1 MVIKRSDFTAFLKKR
16 ENWLIPGFCCLL
28 LFLGIG
34 MAWDYYFDLNDD
46 VLIRDILSGVYTGEP
61 EALTAQLLWP
71 LSALLAGLY
80 RVLPGVPVFG
90 AFLWLCQA
98 GSLFL
103 ILKRSL
109 DAVSGWAAPGGVEM
123 IPGGDRKP
131 EPVGKPR
138 FPARAAGTFS
148 MCETLKKLC
157 LNLLETLL
165 IAACLLYHLV
175 FVQYTVTA
183 GLLAAAAIFTFLTV
197 KEREGERA
205 AAFWLRCLPAAL
217 LFWIA
222 FCLRS
227 EMGLLLLP
235 LAGVAG
241 IWKWAARRP
250 VFTGRNAASFV
261 GLFALI
267 LAGLLGCFGADRLAC
282 SDPEWQEFEDLFDA
296 RTQVYDFYDASL
308 RSFEKNREFY
318 EKLGLTETQCELLVN
333 YNYGADDAIDAQV
346 MEQIA
351 AYGEETRGTFAHSLS
366 EGVWLYVQRL
376 MNNRSIVP
384 DDQLPWLFLE
394 GGSAALLLAAALVRW
409 GAARKQKRQEREI
422 GNERER
428 KERKAFPKGSGIL
441 WKLLLLGAV
450 RSGLWMYLILR
461 ERVPERISHPLYFC
475 ELVML
480 AWLLL
485 DAVCGMREAS
495 ARQDASEEQK
505 VPEKQ
510 KAPEEQPVSRK
521 QPVSLQTSVSW
532 PEGLSARI
540 IRIAAMVLSLAA
552 VAVWLPREVERTG
565 AEYAR
570 REQVNA
576 VNLAALSRYRQENLY
591 LADVMSTVD
600 FSEKLFTE
608 KIRPGNYDLLGGWMC
623 KSPHSVKKLA
633 AFGYESMGQAVLS
646 GENIRFVGEADTDWS
661 WLPGLLAEH
670 GTDGQLVL
678 EEEITAEGRSLY
690 IWRLERS

>member
-1 MVIKRSDFTAFLKKR
+1 MDIKGSAFTAFLKKR
-16 ENWLIPGFCCLL
+16 ENWLIPAFCCLL

-34 MAWDYYFDLNDD
+34 LAWDYYFDLNDD

-80 RVLPGVPVFG
+80 RVFPGAPVFG

-98 GSLFL
+98 GSIFL

-109 DAVSGWAAPGGVEM
+109 TAVSGSAAPGK
-123 IPGGDRKP
+123 I
-131 EPVGKPR
+131 
-138 FPARAAGTFS
+138 RAAGTFS
-148 MCETLKKLC
+148 VSGSLKKLC
-157 LNLLETLL
+157 LSLLETLL

-183 GLLAAAAIFTFLTV
+183 GLLATAAIFTFLTV
-197 KEREGERA
+197 RERESERA
-205 AAFWLRCLPAAL
+205 VTFWLRCLPAAL
-217 LFWIA
+217 LFWLA

-235 LAGVAG
+235 LAGVGG
-241 IWKWAARRP
+241 IWKWAARAMRGP
-250 VFTGRNAASFV
+250 VFTGRNAASFL
-261 GLFALI
+261 GLFGLI
-267 LAGLLGCFGADRLAC
+267 LAGVLACFGADRLAC
-282 SDPEWQEFEDLFDA
+282 SDPEWQEFEALFDA

-308 RSFEKNREFY
+308 RSFEENREFY
-318 EKLGLTETQCELLVN
+318 EALGLTEAQCELLVN

-351 AYGEETRGTFAHSLS
+351 AYGRETRGTFAHSLA

-376 MNNRSIVP
+376 KNNRSIVP
-384 DDQLPWLFLE
+384 DDQLPWLALE
-394 GGSAALLLAAALVRW
+394 GGFAALLLAAALVRW
-409 GAARKQKRQEREI
+409 RAARKQKRQERDG
-422 GNERER
+422 GNGRER
-428 KERKAFPKGSGIL
+428 KERNACGIL

-480 AWLLL
+480 AWLFL
-485 DAVCGMREAS
+485 DTVCGMRQIS
-495 ARQDASEEQK
+495 GQQS
-505 VPEKQ
+505 
-510 KAPEEQPVSRK
+510 SGW
-521 QPVSLQTSVSW
+521 QTSG
-532 PEGLSARI
+532 PEGLPVRV
-540 IRIAAMVLSLAA
+540 IRIAALVLSLAA
-552 VAVWLPREVERTG
+552 VVIWLPQEAERTD

-570 REQVNA
+570 REQGNA

-608 KIRPGNYDLLGGWMC
+608 KIRPGNYDLLGGWLC
-623 KSPHSVKKLA
+623 KSPHSEKKLA
-633 AFGYESMGQAVLS
+633 AFGHESMGQAVLT
-646 GENIRFVGEADTDWS
+646 GENIRFVGEADTDWG
-661 WLPGLLAEH
+661 WLFDLLAEH
-670 GTDGQLVL
+670 GRDGELVL
-678 EEEITAEGRSLY
+678 EEEITAAGRSLY

>member
-1 MVIKRSDFTAFLKKR
+1 MVIKRSAFTVFLKKR
-16 ENWLIPGFCCLL
+16 ENWLIPAFCCLV
-28 LFLGIG
+28 LFLGTG

-98 GSLFL
+98 GSIFL

-109 DAVSGWAAPGGVEM
+109 DAVSGSAAPGK
-123 IPGGDRKP
+123 I
-131 EPVGKPR
+131 
-138 FPARAAGTFS
+138 RAAGTFS
-148 MCETLKKLC
+148 VSGSLKKLC
-157 LNLLETLL
+157 LSLLETLL

-183 GLLAAAAIFTFLTV
+183 GLLATAAIFTFLTV
-197 KEREGERA
+197 RERESERA
-205 AAFWLRCLPAAL
+205 VTFWLRCLPAAL
-217 LFWIA
+217 LFWLA

-235 LAGVAG
+235 LAGVGG
-241 IWKWAARRP
+241 IWKWAARAMRGP
-250 VFTGRNAASFV
+250 VFTGRNAASFL
-261 GLFALI
+261 GLFGLI
-267 LAGLLGCFGADRLAC
+267 LAGVLACFGADRLAC
-282 SDPEWQEFEDLFDA
+282 SDPEWQEFEALFDA

-308 RSFEKNREFY
+308 RSFEENREFY
-318 EKLGLTETQCELLVN
+318 EGLGLTETQCELLVN

-351 AYGEETRGTFAHSLS
+351 AYGRKTRGAFMHSLS

-376 MNNRSIVP
+376 KNNRSIVP
-384 DDQLPWLFLE
+384 DDQLPWLALE
-394 GGSAALLLAAALVRW
+394 GGFAALLLAAAFVRW
-409 GAARKQKRQEREI
+409 RAARKEK
-422 GNERER
+422 
-428 KERKAFPKGSGIL
+428 KTFPKGQGIL

-480 AWLLL
+480 AWLFL
-485 DAVCGMREAS
+485 DTVCGMRQIS
-495 ARQDASEEQK
+495 GQQS
-505 VPEKQ
+505 
-510 KAPEEQPVSRK
+510 SGW
-521 QPVSLQTSVSW
+521 QTSG
-532 PEGLSARI
+532 PEGLPVRV
-540 IRIAAMVLSLAA
+540 IRIAALVLSLAA
-552 VAVWLPREVERTG
+552 VVIWLPQEAERTD

-570 REQVNA
+570 REQGNA

-623 KSPHSVKKLA
+623 KSPHSEKKLA

-646 GENIRFVGEADTDWS
+646 GENVRFVGEADTDWS
-661 WLPGLLAEH
+661 WLTELLAEH
-670 GTDGQLVL
+670 GGNGELVL

-690 IWRLERS
+690 IWRLERN

>member
-1 MVIKRSDFTAFLKKR
+1 MVIKRSAFTAFLKKR
-16 ENWLIPGFCCLL
+16 ENWLIPAFCCLV
-28 LFLGIG
+28 LFLGTG

-98 GSLFL
+98 GSIFL

-109 DAVSGWAAPGGVEM
+109 DAVSGSAAPGK
-123 IPGGDRKP
+123 I
-131 EPVGKPR
+131 
-138 FPARAAGTFS
+138 RAAGTS
-148 MCETLKKLC
+148 SVGGSLKKLC
-157 LNLLETLL
+157 LSLLETLL

-183 GLLAAAAIFTFLTV
+183 GLLATAAIFTFLTV
-197 KEREGERA
+197 RERESERA
-205 AAFWLRCLPAAL
+205 VTFWLRCLPAAL
-217 LFWIA
+217 LFWLA

-235 LAGVAG
+235 LAGVGG
-241 IWKWAARRP
+241 IWKWAARAMRGP
-250 VFTGRNAASFV
+250 VFTGRNAASFL
-261 GLFALI
+261 GLFGLI
-267 LAGLLGCFGADRLAC
+267 LAGVLACFGADRLAC
-282 SDPEWQEFEDLFDA
+282 SDPEWQEFEALFDA

-308 RSFEKNREFY
+308 RSFEENREFY
-318 EKLGLTETQCELLVN
+318 EGLGLSETQCELLVN

-351 AYGEETRGTFAHSLS
+351 AYGRKTRGAFMHSLS

-376 MNNRSIVP
+376 KNNRSIVP
-384 DDQLPWLFLE
+384 DDQLPWLALE
-394 GGSAALLLAAALVRW
+394 GGFAALLLAAAFVRW
-409 GAARKQKRQEREI
+409 RAARKQKRQERDG
-422 GNERER
+422 GNEREW
-428 KERKAFPKGSGIL
+428 KDRKAFPKESGIL

-480 AWLLL
+480 AWLFL
-485 DAVCGMREAS
+485 DTVCGMRQIS
-495 ARQDASEEQK
+495 GQQS
-505 VPEKQ
+505 
-510 KAPEEQPVSRK
+510 SGW
-521 QPVSLQTSVSW
+521 QTSG
-532 PEGLSARI
+532 PEGLPVRV
-540 IRIAAMVLSLAA
+540 IRIAALVLSLAA
-552 VAVWLPREVERTG
+552 VVIWLPQEAERTD

-570 REQVNA
+570 REQGNA

-623 KSPHSVKKLA
+623 KSPNSEKKLA

-646 GENIRFVGEADTDWS
+646 GENVRFVGEADTDWS
-661 WLPGLLAEH
+661 WLTELLAEH
-670 GTDGQLVL
+670 GGNGELVL

-690 IWRLERS
+690 IWRLERN

>member
-1 MVIKRSDFTAFLKKR
+1 MDIKGSAFTAFLNKR
-16 ENWLIPGFCCLL
+16 ENWLIPAFCCLL

-34 MAWDYYFDLNDD
+34 LAWDYYFDLNDD

-80 RVLPGVPVFG
+80 RVFPGAPVFG

-98 GSLFL
+98 GSIFL

-109 DAVSGWAAPGGVEM
+109 DAVSG
-123 IPGGDRKP
+123 
-131 EPVGKPR
+131 
-138 FPARAAGTFS
+138 S
-148 MCETLKKLC
+148 LKKLC

-197 KEREGERA
+197 RERESERA
-205 AAFWLRCLPAAL
+205 VTFWLRCLPSAL
-217 LFWIA
+217 LFWLA

-235 LAGVAG
+235 LAGVGG
-241 IWKWAARRP
+241 IWKWAGRAMYSP
-250 VFTGRNAASFV
+250 VFTRKNTASFL
-261 GLFALI
+261 GLFGLI
-267 LAGLLGCFGADRLAC
+267 LAGILACFGADRLAC
-282 SDPEWQEFEDLFDA
+282 SDPEWQEFEALFDA

-308 RSFEKNREFY
+308 RSFEENQEFY
-318 EKLGLTETQCELLVN
+318 EELGLTKMQCELLAN

-351 AYGEETRGTFAHSLS
+351 DYGRETRGTFAHSLS
-366 EGVWLYVQRL
+366 EGIWLYVQRL
-376 MNNRSIVP
+376 KNNRSIVP
-384 DDQLPWLFLE
+384 DDQFPWLALE
-394 GGSAALLLAAALVRW
+394 GGLAVLLLAAAFIGWR
-409 GAARKQKRQEREI
+409 GARKEK
-422 GNERER
+422 
-428 KERKAFPKGSGIL
+428 KTFPKGQGIL

-475 ELVML
+475 ELLML

-485 DAVCGMREAS
+485 DTVCGMR
-495 ARQDASEEQK
+495 
-505 VPEKQ
+505 
-510 KAPEEQPVSRK
+510 
-521 QPVSLQTSVSW
+521 QTSG
-532 PEGLSARI
+532 PEGLPARL
-540 IRIAAMVLSLAA
+540 IRIAALVLSLAA
-552 VAVWLPREVERTG
+552 VVIWLPREAERTG
-565 AEYAR
+565 AEYSR

-600 FSEKLFTE
+600 FSEKLFVE
-608 KIRPGNYDLLGGWMC
+608 KIRPGNYDLLGGWLC
-623 KSPHSVKKLA
+623 KSPHSEKKLA
-633 AFGYESMGQAVLS
+633 AFGHESMGQAVLT
-646 GENIRFVGEADTDWS
+646 GENIRFVGEADTDWE
-661 WLPGLLAEH
+661 WLSDLLAEH
-670 GTDGQLVL
+670 GRDGKLVL
-678 EEEITAEGRSLY
+678 EEEITAAGRSLY

>member
-1 MVIKRSDFTAFLKKR
+1 MVIKRSAFTAFLKKR
-16 ENWLIPGFCCLL
+16 ENWLIPAFCCLV
-28 LFLGIG
+28 LFLGTG

-98 GSLFL
+98 GSIFL

-109 DAVSGWAAPGGVEM
+109 DAVSGSAAPGKV
-123 IPGGDRKP
+123 
-131 EPVGKPR
+131 
-138 FPARAAGTFS
+138 RAAGTFS
-148 MCETLKKLC
+148 VSGSLKKLC
-157 LNLLETLL
+157 LSLLETLL

-183 GLLAAAAIFTFLTV
+183 GLLATAAIFAFLTV
-197 KEREGERA
+197 RERESERA
-205 AAFWLRCLPAAL
+205 VTFWLRCLPAAL
-217 LFWIA
+217 LFWLA

-235 LAGVAG
+235 LAGVGG
-241 IWKWAARRP
+241 IWKWAARAMRGP
-250 VFTGRNAASFV
+250 VFTGRNAASFL
-261 GLFALI
+261 GLFGLI
-267 LAGLLGCFGADRLAC
+267 LAGVLACFGADRLAC
-282 SDPEWQEFEDLFDA
+282 SDPEWQEFEALFDA

-308 RSFEKNREFY
+308 RSFEENREFY
-318 EKLGLTETQCELLVN
+318 EGLGLTETQCELLVN

-351 AYGEETRGTFAHSLS
+351 AYGRKTRGAFMHSLS

-376 MNNRSIVP
+376 KNNRSIVP
-384 DDQLPWLFLE
+384 DDQLPWLALE
-394 GGSAALLLAAALVRW
+394 GGFAALLLAAAFVRW
-409 GAARKQKRQEREI
+409 RAARKQKRQERDG
-422 GNERER
+422 GNEREW
-428 KERKAFPKGSGIL
+428 KDRKAFPKESGIL

-480 AWLLL
+480 AWLFL
-485 DAVCGMREAS
+485 DTVCGMRQIS
-495 ARQDASEEQK
+495 GQQS
-505 VPEKQ
+505 
-510 KAPEEQPVSRK
+510 SGW
-521 QPVSLQTSVSW
+521 QTSG
-532 PEGLSARI
+532 PEGLPVRV
-540 IRIAAMVLSLAA
+540 IRIAALVLSLAA
-552 VAVWLPREVERTG
+552 VVIWLPQEAERTD

-570 REQVNA
+570 REQGNA

-623 KSPHSVKKLA
+623 KSPHSEKKLA

-646 GENIRFVGEADTDWS
+646 GENVRFVGEADTDWS
-661 WLPGLLAEH
+661 WLTELLAEH
-670 GTDGQLVL
+670 GGNGELVL

-690 IWRLERS
+690 IWRLERN

>member
-1 MVIKRSDFTAFLKKR
+1 MDIKGSAFTAFLKKR
-16 ENWLIPGFCCLL
+16 ENWLIPAFCCLV
-28 LFLGIG
+28 LFLGTG

-98 GSLFL
+98 GSIFL

-109 DAVSGWAAPGGVEM
+109 DAVSGSAAPGK
-123 IPGGDRKP
+123 I
-131 EPVGKPR
+131 
-138 FPARAAGTFS
+138 RAAGTS
-148 MCETLKKLC
+148 SVSGTLKKLC
-157 LNLLETLL
+157 LSLLETLL
-165 IAACLLYHLV
+165 IAACLLYHLM

-183 GLLAAAAIFTFLTV
+183 GLLATAAIFTFLTV
-197 KEREGERA
+197 RERESERA
-205 AAFWLRCLPAAL
+205 VTFWLRCLPAAL
-217 LFWIA
+217 LFWLA

-235 LAGVAG
+235 LAGVGG
-241 IWKWAARRP
+241 IWKWAARAMRGP
-250 VFTGRNAASFV
+250 VFTGRNAASFL
-261 GLFALI
+261 GLFGLI
-267 LAGLLGCFGADRLAC
+267 LAGVLACFGADRLAC
-282 SDPEWQEFEDLFDA
+282 SDPEWQEFEALFDA

-308 RSFEKNREFY
+308 RSFEENREFY
-318 EKLGLTETQCELLVN
+318 EGLGLSETQCELLVN

-351 AYGEETRGTFAHSLS
+351 AYGRKTRGAFMHSLS

-376 MNNRSIVP
+376 KNNRSIVP
-384 DDQLPWLFLE
+384 DDQLPWLALE
-394 GGSAALLLAAALVRW
+394 GGFAALLLAAAFVRW
-409 GAARKQKRQEREI
+409 RAARKQKRQERDG
-422 GNERER
+422 GNEREW
-428 KERKAFPKGSGIL
+428 KDRKAFPKESGIL

-480 AWLLL
+480 AWLFL
-485 DAVCGMREAS
+485 DTVCGMRQIS
-495 ARQDASEEQK
+495 GQQS
-505 VPEKQ
+505 
-510 KAPEEQPVSRK
+510 SGW
-521 QPVSLQTSVSW
+521 QTSG
-532 PEGLSARI
+532 PEGLPVRV
-540 IRIAAMVLSLAA
+540 IRIAALVLSLAA
-552 VAVWLPREVERTG
+552 VVIWLPQEAERTD

-570 REQVNA
+570 REQGNA

-623 KSPHSVKKLA
+623 KSPNSEKKLA

-646 GENIRFVGEADTDWS
+646 GENVRFVGEADTDWS
-661 WLPGLLAEH
+661 WLTELLAEH
-670 GTDGQLVL
+670 GGNGELVL

-690 IWRLERS
+690 IWRLERN

>member
-1 MVIKRSDFTAFLKKR
+1 MDIKGSAFTAFLKKR
-16 ENWLIPGFCCLL
+16 ENWLIPAFCCLV
-28 LFLGIG
+28 LFLGTG

-98 GSLFL
+98 GSIFL

-109 DAVSGWAAPGGVEM
+109 DAVSGSAAPGK
-123 IPGGDRKP
+123 I
-131 EPVGKPR
+131 
-138 FPARAAGTFS
+138 RAAGTFS
-148 MCETLKKLC
+148 VSGSLKKLC
-157 LNLLETLL
+157 LSLLETLL

-183 GLLAAAAIFTFLTV
+183 GLLATAAIFTFLTV
-197 KEREGERA
+197 RERESERA
-205 AAFWLRCLPAAL
+205 VTFWLRCLPAAL
-217 LFWIA
+217 LFWLA

-235 LAGVAG
+235 LAGVGG
-241 IWKWAARRP
+241 IWKWAARAMRGP
-250 VFTGRNAASFV
+250 VFTGRNAASFL
-261 GLFALI
+261 GLFGLI
-267 LAGLLGCFGADRLAC
+267 LAGVLACFGADRLAC
-282 SDPEWQEFEDLFDA
+282 SDPEWQEFEALFDA

-308 RSFEKNREFY
+308 RSFEENREFY
-318 EKLGLTETQCELLVN
+318 EGLGLTETQCELLVN

-351 AYGEETRGTFAHSLS
+351 AYGRKTRGAFMHSLS

-376 MNNRSIVP
+376 KNNRSIVP
-384 DDQLPWLFLE
+384 DDQLPWLALE
-394 GGSAALLLAAALVRW
+394 GGFAALLLAAAFVRW
-409 GAARKQKRQEREI
+409 RAARKQKRQERDG
-422 GNERER
+422 GNEREW
-428 KERKAFPKGSGIL
+428 KDRKAFPKESGIL

-480 AWLLL
+480 AWLFL
-485 DAVCGMREAS
+485 DTVCGMRQIS
-495 ARQDASEEQK
+495 GQQS
-505 VPEKQ
+505 
-510 KAPEEQPVSRK
+510 SGW
-521 QPVSLQTSVSW
+521 QTSG
-532 PEGLSARI
+532 PEGLPVRV
-540 IRIAAMVLSLAA
+540 IRIAALVLSLAA
-552 VAVWLPREVERTG
+552 VVIWLPQEAERTD

-570 REQVNA
+570 REQGNA

-623 KSPHSVKKLA
+623 KSPHSEKKLA

-646 GENIRFVGEADTDWS
+646 GENVRFVGEAGTDWS
-661 WLPGLLAEH
+661 WLTELLAEH
-670 GTDGQLVL
+670 GGNGELVL

-690 IWRLERS
+690 IWRLERN

>member
-46 VLIRDILSGVYTGEP
+46 VLIRDILSGVYTGES

-98 GSLFL
+98 GSIFL

-109 DAVSGWAAPGGVEM
+109 DAVSGSAAPGK
-123 IPGGDRKP
+123 I
-131 EPVGKPR
+131 
-138 FPARAAGTFS
+138 RAAGTS
-148 MCETLKKLC
+148 SVGGSLKKLC
-157 LNLLETLL
+157 LSLLETLL

-183 GLLAAAAIFTFLTV
+183 GLLATAAIFTFLTV
-197 KEREGERA
+197 RERESERA
-205 AAFWLRCLPAAL
+205 VTFWLRCLPAAL
-217 LFWIA
+217 LFWLA

-235 LAGVAG
+235 LAGVGG
-241 IWKWAARRP
+241 IWKWAARAMRGP
-250 VFTGRNAASFV
+250 VFTGRNAASFLGV
-261 GLFALI
+261 FGLI
-267 LAGLLGCFGADRLAC
+267 LAGVLACFGADRLAC
-282 SDPEWQEFEDLFDA
+282 SDPEWQEFEALFDA

-308 RSFEKNREFY
+308 RSFEENREFY
-318 EKLGLTETQCELLVN
+318 EGLGLTEAQCELLVN
-333 YNYGADDAIDAQV
+333 YNYGADDAINAQV

-351 AYGEETRGTFAHSLS
+351 AYGRETRGTFAHSLA

-376 MNNRSIVP
+376 KNNRSIVP
-384 DDQLPWLFLE
+384 DDQLPWLALE
-394 GGSAALLLAAALVRW
+394 GGFAALLLAAAFVRW
-409 GAARKQKRQEREI
+409 RAARKQKRQERDG
-422 GNERER
+422 GNGRER
-428 KERKAFPKGSGIL
+428 KERNACGIL

-480 AWLLL
+480 AWLFL
-485 DAVCGMREAS
+485 DTVCGMRQIS
-495 ARQDASEEQK
+495 GQQS
-505 VPEKQ
+505 
-510 KAPEEQPVSRK
+510 SGW
-521 QPVSLQTSVSW
+521 QTSG
-532 PEGLSARI
+532 PEGLPVRV
-540 IRIAAMVLSLAA
+540 IRIAALVLSLAA
-552 VAVWLPREVERTG
+552 VVIWLPQEAERTD

-570 REQVNA
+570 REQGNA

-623 KSPHSVKKLA
+623 KSPHSEKKLA

-646 GENIRFVGEADTDWS
+646 GENVRFVGEADTDWS
-661 WLPGLLAEH
+661 WLTELLAEH
-670 GTDGQLVL
+670 GGNGELVL

-690 IWRLERS
+690 IWRLERN

>member
-1 MVIKRSDFTAFLKKR
+1 MDIKGSAFTAFLKKR
-16 ENWLIPGFCCLL
+16 ENWLIPAFCCLV
-28 LFLGIG
+28 LFLGTG

-98 GSLFL
+98 GSIFL

-109 DAVSGWAAPGGVEM
+109 DAVSGSAAPGK
-123 IPGGDRKP
+123 I
-131 EPVGKPR
+131 
-138 FPARAAGTFS
+138 RAAGTFS
-148 MCETLKKLC
+148 VSGSLKKLC
-157 LNLLETLL
+157 LSLLETLL

-183 GLLAAAAIFTFLTV
+183 GLLATAAIFTFLTV
-197 KEREGERA
+197 RERESERA
-205 AAFWLRCLPAAL
+205 VTFWLRCLPSAL
-217 LFWIA
+217 LFWLA

-235 LAGVAG
+235 LAGVGG
-241 IWKWAARRP
+241 IWKWAARAMRSP
-250 VFTGRNAASFV
+250 VFTRKNTASFL
-261 GLFALI
+261 GLFGLI
-267 LAGLLGCFGADRLAC
+267 LAGILACFGADRLAC
-282 SDPEWQEFEDLFDA
+282 SDPEWQEFEALFDA

-308 RSFEKNREFY
+308 RSFEENREFY
-318 EKLGLTETQCELLVN
+318 EGLGLTETQCELLVN

-351 AYGEETRGTFAHSLS
+351 AYGRKTRGAFMHSLS

-376 MNNRSIVP
+376 KNNRSIVP
-384 DDQLPWLFLE
+384 DDQLPWLALE
-394 GGSAALLLAAALVRW
+394 GGFAALLLAAAFVRW
-409 GAARKQKRQEREI
+409 RAARKQKRQERDG
-422 GNERER
+422 GNEREW
-428 KERKAFPKGSGIL
+428 KDRKAFPKESGIL

-480 AWLLL
+480 AWLFL
-485 DAVCGMREAS
+485 DTVCGMRQIS
-495 ARQDASEEQK
+495 GQQS
-505 VPEKQ
+505 
-510 KAPEEQPVSRK
+510 SGW
-521 QPVSLQTSVSW
+521 QTSG
-532 PEGLSARI
+532 PEGLPVRV
-540 IRIAAMVLSLAA
+540 IRIAALVLSLAA
-552 VAVWLPREVERTG
+552 VVIWLPQEAERTD

-570 REQVNA
+570 REQGNA

-600 FSEKLFTE
+600 FSEKLFVE
-608 KIRPGNYDLLGGWMC
+608 KIRPGNYDLLGGWLC
-623 KSPHSVKKLA
+623 KSPHSEKKLA

-646 GENIRFVGEADTDWS
+646 GENVRFVGEADTDWS
-661 WLPGLLAEH
+661 WLTELLAEH
-670 GTDGQLVL
+670 GGNGELVL

-690 IWRLERS
+690 IWRLERN

>member
-1 MVIKRSDFTAFLKKR
+1 MVIKRSAFTAFLKKR
-16 ENWLIPGFCCLL
+16 ENWLIPAFCCLV
-28 LFLGIG
+28 LFLGTG

-98 GSLFL
+98 GSIFL

-109 DAVSGWAAPGGVEM
+109 DAVSGSAAPGK
-123 IPGGDRKP
+123 I
-131 EPVGKPR
+131 
-138 FPARAAGTFS
+138 RAAGTFS
-148 MCETLKKLC
+148 VSGSLKKLC
-157 LNLLETLL
+157 LSLLETLL

-183 GLLAAAAIFTFLTV
+183 GLLATAAIFTYLTV
-197 KEREGERA
+197 RERESERA
-205 AAFWLRCLPAAL
+205 VTFWLRCLPAAL
-217 LFWIA
+217 LFWLA

-235 LAGVAG
+235 LAGVGG
-241 IWKWAARRP
+241 IWKWAARAMRGP
-250 VFTGRNAASFV
+250 VFTGRNAASFL
-261 GLFALI
+261 GLFGLI
-267 LAGLLGCFGADRLAC
+267 LAGVLACFGADRLAC
-282 SDPEWQEFEDLFDA
+282 SDPEWQEFEALFDA

-308 RSFEKNREFY
+308 RSFEENREFY
-318 EKLGLTETQCELLVN
+318 EGLGLTETQCELLVN

-351 AYGEETRGTFAHSLS
+351 AYGRKTRGAFMHSLS

-376 MNNRSIVP
+376 KNNRSIVP
-384 DDQLPWLFLE
+384 DDQLPWLALE
-394 GGSAALLLAAALVRW
+394 GGFAALLLAAAFVRW
-409 GAARKQKRQEREI
+409 RAARKQKRQERDG
-422 GNERER
+422 GNEREW
-428 KERKAFPKGSGIL
+428 KDRKAFPKESGIL

-480 AWLLL
+480 AWLFL
-485 DAVCGMREAS
+485 DTVCGMRQIS
-495 ARQDASEEQK
+495 GQQS
-505 VPEKQ
+505 
-510 KAPEEQPVSRK
+510 SGW
-521 QPVSLQTSVSW
+521 QTSG
-532 PEGLSARI
+532 PEGLPVRV
-540 IRIAAMVLSLAA
+540 IRIAALVLSLAA
-552 VAVWLPREVERTG
+552 VVIWLPQEAERTD

-570 REQVNA
+570 REQGNA

-623 KSPHSVKKLA
+623 KSPHSEKKLA

-646 GENIRFVGEADTDWS
+646 GENVRFVGEADTDWS
-661 WLPGLLAEH
+661 WLTELLAEH
-670 GTDGQLVL
+670 GGNGELVL

-690 IWRLERS
+690 IWRLERN

>member
-46 VLIRDILSGVYTGEP
+46 VLIRDILSGVYTGES

-98 GSLFL
+98 GSIFL

-109 DAVSGWAAPGGVEM
+109 DAVSGSAAPGK
-123 IPGGDRKP
+123 I
-131 EPVGKPR
+131 
-138 FPARAAGTFS
+138 RAAGTS
-148 MCETLKKLC
+148 SVGGSLKKLC
-157 LNLLETLL
+157 LSLLETLL

-183 GLLAAAAIFTFLTV
+183 GLLATAAIFTFLTV
-197 KEREGERA
+197 RERESERA
-205 AAFWLRCLPAAL
+205 VTFWLRCLPAAL
-217 LFWIA
+217 LFWLA

-235 LAGVAG
+235 LAGVGG
-241 IWKWAARRP
+241 IWKWAARAMRGP
-250 VFTGRNAASFV
+250 VFTGRNAASFL
-261 GLFALI
+261 GLFGLI
-267 LAGLLGCFGADRLAC
+267 LAGVLACFGADRLAC
-282 SDPEWQEFEDLFDA
+282 SDPEWQEFEALFDA

-308 RSFEKNREFY
+308 RSFEENREFY
-318 EKLGLTETQCELLVN
+318 EGLGLTEAQCELLVN
-333 YNYGADDAIDAQV
+333 YNYGADDAINAQV

-351 AYGEETRGTFAHSLS
+351 AYGRETRGTFAHSLA
-366 EGVWLYVQRL
+366 EGIWLYVQWL
-376 MNNRSIVP
+376 KNNRSIVP
-384 DDQLPWLFLE
+384 DDQLPWLALE
-394 GGSAALLLAAALVRW
+394 GGFAALLLAAAFVRW
-409 GAARKQKRQEREI
+409 RAARKQKRQERDG
-422 GNERER
+422 GNGRER
-428 KERKAFPKGSGIL
+428 KERNACGIL

-480 AWLLL
+480 AWLFL
-485 DAVCGMREAS
+485 DTVCGMRQIS
-495 ARQDASEEQK
+495 GQQS
-505 VPEKQ
+505 
-510 KAPEEQPVSRK
+510 SGW
-521 QPVSLQTSVSW
+521 QTSG
-532 PEGLSARI
+532 PEGLPVRV
-540 IRIAAMVLSLAA
+540 IRIAALVLSLAA
-552 VAVWLPREVERTG
+552 VVIWLPQEAERTD

-570 REQVNA
+570 REQGNA

-623 KSPHSVKKLA
+623 KSPHSEKKLA

-646 GENIRFVGEADTDWS
+646 GENVRFVGEADTDWS
-661 WLPGLLAEH
+661 WLTELLAEH
-670 GTDGQLVL
+670 GGNGELVL

-690 IWRLERS
+690 IWRLERN

>member
-1 MVIKRSDFTAFLKKR
+1 MVIKRSAFTAFLKKR
-16 ENWLIPGFCCLL
+16 ENWLIPAFCCLV
-28 LFLGIG
+28 LFLGTG

-98 GSLFL
+98 GSIFL

-109 DAVSGWAAPGGVEM
+109 DAVSGSAAPGK
-123 IPGGDRKP
+123 I
-131 EPVGKPR
+131 
-138 FPARAAGTFS
+138 RAAGTFS
-148 MCETLKKLC
+148 VSGSLKKLC
-157 LNLLETLL
+157 LSLLEILL

-183 GLLAAAAIFTFLTV
+183 GLLATAAIFAFLTV
-197 KEREGERA
+197 RERESERA
-205 AAFWLRCLPAAL
+205 VTFWLRCLPAAL
-217 LFWIA
+217 LFWLA

-235 LAGVAG
+235 LAGVGG
-241 IWKWAARRP
+241 IWKWAARAMRGP
-250 VFTGRNAASFV
+250 VFTGRNAASFL
-261 GLFALI
+261 GLFGLI
-267 LAGLLGCFGADRLAC
+267 LAGVLACFGADRLAC
-282 SDPEWQEFEDLFDA
+282 SDPEWQEFEALFDA

-308 RSFEKNREFY
+308 RSFEENREFY
-318 EKLGLTETQCELLVN
+318 EGLGLTETQCELLVN

-351 AYGEETRGTFAHSLS
+351 AYGRKTRGAFMHSLS

-376 MNNRSIVP
+376 KNNRSIVP
-384 DDQLPWLFLE
+384 DDQLPWLALE
-394 GGSAALLLAAALVRW
+394 GGFAALLLAAAFVRW
-409 GAARKQKRQEREI
+409 RAARKQKRQERDG
-422 GNERER
+422 GNEREW
-428 KERKAFPKGSGIL
+428 KDRKAFPKESGIL

-480 AWLLL
+480 AWLFL
-485 DAVCGMREAS
+485 DTVCGMRQIS
-495 ARQDASEEQK
+495 GQQS
-505 VPEKQ
+505 
-510 KAPEEQPVSRK
+510 SGW
-521 QPVSLQTSVSW
+521 QTSG
-532 PEGLSARI
+532 PEGLPVRV
-540 IRIAAMVLSLAA
+540 IRIAVLVLSLAA
-552 VAVWLPREVERTG
+552 VVIWLPQEAERTD

-570 REQVNA
+570 REQGNA

-623 KSPHSVKKLA
+623 KSPHSEKKLA

-646 GENIRFVGEADTDWS
+646 GENVRFVGEADTDWS
-661 WLPGLLAEH
+661 WLTELLAEH
-670 GTDGQLVL
+670 GGNGELVL

-690 IWRLERS
+690 IWRLERN

>member
-1 MVIKRSDFTAFLKKR
+1 MVIKRSAFTAFLKKR
-16 ENWLIPGFCCLL
+16 ENWLIPAFCCLV
-28 LFLGIG
+28 LFLGTG

-98 GSLFL
+98 GSIFL

-109 DAVSGWAAPGGVEM
+109 DAVSGSAAPGK
-123 IPGGDRKP
+123 I
-131 EPVGKPR
+131 
-138 FPARAAGTFS
+138 RAAGTS
-148 MCETLKKLC
+148 SVGGSLKKLC
-157 LNLLETLL
+157 LSLLETLL

-183 GLLAAAAIFTFLTV
+183 GLLATAAIFTFLTV
-197 KEREGERA
+197 REREGERA
-205 AAFWLRCLPAAL
+205 VTFWLRCLPAAL
-217 LFWIA
+217 LFWLA

-235 LAGVAG
+235 LAGVGG
-241 IWKWAARRP
+241 IWKWAAQRP
-250 VFTGRNAASFV
+250 VFTGRNAASFL
-261 GLFALI
+261 GLFGLI
-267 LAGLLGCFGADRLAC
+267 LAGVLACFGADQLAC
-282 SDPEWQEFEDLFDA
+282 SDPEWQEFEALFDA

-308 RSFEKNREFY
+308 RSFEENREFY
-318 EKLGLTETQCELLVN
+318 EGLGLTEAQCELLVN

-346 MEQIA
+346 MERIA
-351 AYGEETRGTFAHSLS
+351 AYGRETRGTFAHSLA
-366 EGVWLYVQRL
+366 EGIWLYVQRL
-376 MNNRSIVP
+376 KNNRSIVP
-384 DDQLPWLFLE
+384 DDQLPWLALE
-394 GGSAALLLAAALVRW
+394 GGLAALLLAAAFVRW
-409 GAARKQKRQEREI
+409 RAARKEK
-422 GNERER
+422 
-428 KERKAFPKGSGIL
+428 KTFPKGQGIL

-480 AWLLL
+480 AWLFL
-485 DAVCGMREAS
+485 DTVCGMRQIS
-495 ARQDASEEQK
+495 GQQS
-505 VPEKQ
+505 
-510 KAPEEQPVSRK
+510 SGW
-521 QPVSLQTSVSW
+521 QTSG
-532 PEGLSARI
+532 PEGLLVRV
-540 IRIAAMVLSLAA
+540 IRIAALVLSLAA
-552 VAVWLPREVERTG
+552 VVIWLPQEAERTG

-570 REQVNA
+570 REQGNA

-623 KSPHSVKKLA
+623 KSPHSEKKLA

-646 GENIRFVGEADTDWS
+646 GENVRFVGEADTDWS
-661 WLPGLLAEH
+661 WLTELLAEH
-670 GTDGQLVL
+670 GGNGELVL

-690 IWRLERS
+690 IWRLERN

>member
-1 MVIKRSDFTAFLKKR
+1 MVIKRSAFTAFLKKR
-16 ENWLIPGFCCLL
+16 ENWLIPAFCCLV
-28 LFLGIG
+28 LFLGTG

-98 GSLFL
+98 GSIFL

-109 DAVSGWAAPGGVEM
+109 DAVSGSAAPGK
-123 IPGGDRKP
+123 I
-131 EPVGKPR
+131 
-138 FPARAAGTFS
+138 RAAGTS
-148 MCETLKKLC
+148 SVSGSLKKLC
-157 LNLLETLL
+157 LSLLETLL

-183 GLLAAAAIFTFLTV
+183 GLLATAAIFTFLTV
-197 KEREGERA
+197 RERESERA
-205 AAFWLRCLPAAL
+205 VTFWLRCLPAAL
-217 LFWIA
+217 LFWLA

-235 LAGVAG
+235 LAGVGG
-241 IWKWAARRP
+241 IWKWAARAMRGP
-250 VFTGRNAASFV
+250 VFTGRNAASFL
-261 GLFALI
+261 GLFGLI
-267 LAGLLGCFGADRLAC
+267 LAGVLACFGADRLAC
-282 SDPEWQEFEDLFDA
+282 SDPEWQEFEALFDA

-308 RSFEKNREFY
+308 RSFEENREFY
-318 EKLGLTETQCELLVN
+318 EGLGLTETQCELLVN

-351 AYGEETRGTFAHSLS
+351 AYGRETRGTFAHSLA

-376 MNNRSIVP
+376 KNNRSIVP
-384 DDQLPWLFLE
+384 DDQLPWLALE
-394 GGSAALLLAAALVRW
+394 GGFAALLLAAAFVRW
-409 GAARKQKRQEREI
+409 RAARKQKRQERDG
-422 GNERER
+422 GNEREW
-428 KERKAFPKGSGIL
+428 KDRKAFPKESGIL

-480 AWLLL
+480 AWLFL
-485 DAVCGMREAS
+485 DTVCGMRQIS
-495 ARQDASEEQK
+495 GQQS
-505 VPEKQ
+505 
-510 KAPEEQPVSRK
+510 SGW
-521 QPVSLQTSVSW
+521 QTSG
-532 PEGLSARI
+532 PEGLPVRV
-540 IRIAAMVLSLAA
+540 IRIAALVLSLAA
-552 VAVWLPREVERTG
+552 VVIWLPQEAERTD

-570 REQVNA
+570 REQGNA

-623 KSPHSVKKLA
+623 KSPHSEKKLA

-646 GENIRFVGEADTDWS
+646 GENVRFVGEADTDWS
-661 WLPGLLAEH
+661 WLTELLAEH
-670 GTDGQLVL
+670 GGNGELVL

-690 IWRLERS
+690 IWRLERN

>member
-1 MVIKRSDFTAFLKKR
+1 MKKR
-16 ENWLIPGFCCLL
+16 ENWLIPAFCCLV
-28 LFLGIG
+28 LFLGTG

-80 RVLPGVPVFG
+80 RALPGVPVFG

-98 GSLFL
+98 GSIFL

-109 DAVSGWAAPGGVEM
+109 DAVSGSAAPGK
-123 IPGGDRKP
+123 I
-131 EPVGKPR
+131 
-138 FPARAAGTFS
+138 RAAGTS
-148 MCETLKKLC
+148 SVSGSLKKLC
-157 LNLLETLL
+157 LSLLETLL

-183 GLLAAAAIFTFLTV
+183 GLLATAAIFTFLTV
-197 KEREGERA
+197 RERESERA
-205 AAFWLRCLPAAL
+205 VTFWLRCLPAAL
-217 LFWIA
+217 LFWLA

-235 LAGVAG
+235 LAGVGG
-241 IWKWAARRP
+241 IWKWAARAMRGP
-250 VFTGRNAASFV
+250 VFTGRNAASFL
-261 GLFALI
+261 GLFGLI
-267 LAGLLGCFGADRLAC
+267 LAGVLACFGADRLAC
-282 SDPEWQEFEDLFDA
+282 SDPEWQEFEALFDA

-308 RSFEKNREFY
+308 RSFEENREFY
-318 EKLGLTETQCELLVN
+318 EGLGLTETQCELLVN

-351 AYGEETRGTFAHSLS
+351 AYGRKTRGAFMHSLS
-366 EGVWLYVQRL
+366 EGVWLYVHRL
-376 MNNRSIVP
+376 KNNRSIVP
-384 DDQLPWLFLE
+384 DDQLPWLALE
-394 GGSAALLLAAALVRW
+394 GGFAALLLAAAFVRW
-409 GAARKQKRQEREI
+409 RAARKQKRQERDG
-422 GNERER
+422 GNGRER
-428 KERKAFPKGSGIL
+428 KERNACGIL

-480 AWLLL
+480 AWLFL
-485 DAVCGMREAS
+485 DTVCGMRQIS
-495 ARQDASEEQK
+495 GQQS
-505 VPEKQ
+505 
-510 KAPEEQPVSRK
+510 SGW
-521 QPVSLQTSVSW
+521 QTSG
-532 PEGLSARI
+532 PEGLPVRV
-540 IRIAAMVLSLAA
+540 IRIAALVLFLAA
-552 VAVWLPREVERTG
+552 VVIWLPQEAERTD

-570 REQVNA
+570 REQGNA

-623 KSPHSVKKLA
+623 KSPHSEKKLA

-646 GENIRFVGEADTDWS
+646 GENVRFVGEADTDWS
-661 WLPGLLAEH
+661 WLTELLAEH
-670 GTDGQLVL
+670 GGNGELVL

-690 IWRLERS
+690 IWRLERN

>member
-1 MVIKRSDFTAFLKKR
+1 MDIKGSAFTAFLKKR
-16 ENWLIPGFCCLL
+16 ENWLIPAFCCLV
-28 LFLGIG
+28 LFLGTG

-98 GSLFL
+98 GSIFL

-109 DAVSGWAAPGGVEM
+109 DAVSGSAAPGK
-123 IPGGDRKP
+123 I
-131 EPVGKPR
+131 
-138 FPARAAGTFS
+138 RAAGTS
-148 MCETLKKLC
+148 SVGGSLKKLC
-157 LNLLETLL
+157 LSLLETLL

-183 GLLAAAAIFTFLTV
+183 GLLATAAIFTFLTV
-197 KEREGERA
+197 RERESERA
-205 AAFWLRCLPAAL
+205 VTFWLRCLPAAL
-217 LFWIA
+217 LFWLA

-235 LAGVAG
+235 LAGVGG
-241 IWKWAARRP
+241 IWKWAARAMRGP
-250 VFTGRNAASFV
+250 VFTGRNAASFL
-261 GLFALI
+261 GLFGLI
-267 LAGLLGCFGADRLAC
+267 LAGVLACFGADRLAC
-282 SDPEWQEFEDLFDA
+282 SDPEWQEFEALFDA

-308 RSFEKNREFY
+308 RSFEENREFY
-318 EKLGLTETQCELLVN
+318 EGLGLSETQCELLVN

-351 AYGEETRGTFAHSLS
+351 AYGRKTRGAFMHSLS

-376 MNNRSIVP
+376 KNNRSIVP
-384 DDQLPWLFLE
+384 DDQLPWLALE
-394 GGSAALLLAAALVRW
+394 GGFAALLLAAAFVRW
-409 GAARKQKRQEREI
+409 RAARKQKRQERDG
-422 GNERER
+422 GNEREW
-428 KERKAFPKGSGIL
+428 KDRKAFPKESGIL

-475 ELVML
+475 ELLML

-485 DAVCGMREAS
+485 DTVCGMR
-495 ARQDASEEQK
+495 
-505 VPEKQ
+505 
-510 KAPEEQPVSRK
+510 
-521 QPVSLQTSVSW
+521 QTSGQQSSGW
-532 PEGLSARI
+532 QTSGPEGLPARL
-540 IRIAAMVLSLAA
+540 IRIAALVLSLAA
-552 VAVWLPREVERTG
+552 IVIWLPRETERTD

-623 KSPHSVKKLA
+623 KSPHSEKKLA

-646 GENIRFVGEADTDWS
+646 GENVRFVGEADTDWS
-661 WLPGLLAEH
+661 WLTELLAEH
-670 GTDGQLVL
+670 GGNGELVL

-690 IWRLERS
+690 IWRLERN

>member
-1 MVIKRSDFTAFLKKR
+1 MDIKGSAFTAFLKKR
-16 ENWLIPGFCCLL
+16 ENWLIPAFCCLV
-28 LFLGIG
+28 LFLGTG

-71 LSALLAGLY
+71 LSSLLAGLY
-80 RVLPGVPVFG
+80 RVFPGVSVFG

-98 GSLFL
+98 GSIFL

-109 DAVSGWAAPGGVEM
+109 DAVSGSAAPGK
-123 IPGGDRKP
+123 I
-131 EPVGKPR
+131 
-138 FPARAAGTFS
+138 RAAGTFS
-148 MCETLKKLC
+148 VSGSLKKLC
-157 LNLLETLL
+157 LSLLETLL

-183 GLLAAAAIFTFLTV
+183 GLLATAAIFTFLTV
-197 KEREGERA
+197 RERESERA
-205 AAFWLRCLPAAL
+205 VTFWLRCLPAAL
-217 LFWIA
+217 LFWLA

-235 LAGVAG
+235 LAGVGG
-241 IWKWAARRP
+241 IWKWAARAMRGP
-250 VFTGRNAASFV
+250 VFTGRNAASFL
-261 GLFALI
+261 GLFGLI
-267 LAGLLGCFGADRLAC
+267 LAGVLACFGADRLAC
-282 SDPEWQEFEDLFDA
+282 SDPEWQEFEALFDA

-308 RSFEKNREFY
+308 RSFEENREFY
-318 EKLGLTETQCELLVN
+318 EGLGLTETQCELLVN

-351 AYGEETRGTFAHSLS
+351 AYGRKTRGAFMHSLS

-376 MNNRSIVP
+376 KNNRSIVP
-384 DDQLPWLFLE
+384 DDQLPWLALE
-394 GGSAALLLAAALVRW
+394 GGFAALLLAAAFVRW
-409 GAARKQKRQEREI
+409 RAARKQKRQERDG
-422 GNERER
+422 GNEREW
-428 KERKAFPKGSGIL
+428 KDRKAFPKESGIL

-480 AWLLL
+480 AWLFL
-485 DAVCGMREAS
+485 DTVCGMRQIS
-495 ARQDASEEQK
+495 GQQS
-505 VPEKQ
+505 
-510 KAPEEQPVSRK
+510 SGW
-521 QPVSLQTSVSW
+521 QTSG
-532 PEGLSARI
+532 PEGLPVRV
-540 IRIAAMVLSLAA
+540 IRIAALVLSLAA
-552 VAVWLPREVERTG
+552 VGIWLPQEAERTD

-570 REQVNA
+570 REQGNA

-623 KSPHSVKKLA
+623 KSPHSEKKLA

-646 GENIRFVGEADTDWS
+646 GENVRFVGEADTDWS
-661 WLPGLLAEH
+661 WLTELLAEH
-670 GTDGQLVL
+670 GGNGELVL

-690 IWRLERS
+690 IWRLERN

>member
-1 MVIKRSDFTAFLKKR
+1 MVIKRSAFTAFLKKR
-16 ENWLIPGFCCLL
+16 ENWLIPAFCCLV
-28 LFLGIG
+28 LFLGTG

-98 GSLFL
+98 GSIFL

-109 DAVSGWAAPGGVEM
+109 DAVSGSAAPGK
-123 IPGGDRKP
+123 I
-131 EPVGKPR
+131 
-138 FPARAAGTFS
+138 RAAGTFS
-148 MCETLKKLC
+148 VSGSLKKLC
-157 LNLLETLL
+157 LSLLETLL

-183 GLLAAAAIFTFLTV
+183 GLLATAAIFTFLTV
-197 KEREGERA
+197 RERESERA
-205 AAFWLRCLPAAL
+205 VTFWLRCLPAAL
-217 LFWIA
+217 LFWLA

-235 LAGVAG
+235 LAGVGG
-241 IWKWAARRP
+241 IWKWAARAMRGP
-250 VFTGRNAASFV
+250 VFTGRNAASFL
-261 GLFALI
+261 GLFGLI
-267 LAGLLGCFGADRLAC
+267 LAGVLACFGADRLAC
-282 SDPEWQEFEDLFDA
+282 SDPEWQEFEALFDA

-308 RSFEKNREFY
+308 RSFEENREFY
-318 EKLGLTETQCELLVN
+318 EGLGLTETQCELLVN

-346 MEQIA
+346 MERIA
-351 AYGEETRGTFAHSLS
+351 AYGRETRGTFMHSLS

-376 MNNRSIVP
+376 KNNRSIVP
-384 DDQLPWLFLE
+384 DDQLPWLALE
-394 GGSAALLLAAALVRW
+394 GGFAALLLAAAFVRW
-409 GAARKQKRQEREI
+409 RAARKQKRQERDG
-422 GNERER
+422 GNEREW
-428 KERKAFPKGSGIL
+428 KDRKAFPKESGIL

-480 AWLLL
+480 AWLFL
-485 DAVCGMREAS
+485 DTVCGMRQIS
-495 ARQDASEEQK
+495 GQQS
-505 VPEKQ
+505 
-510 KAPEEQPVSRK
+510 SGW
-521 QPVSLQTSVSW
+521 QTSG
-532 PEGLSARI
+532 PEGLPVRV
-540 IRIAAMVLSLAA
+540 IRIAALVLSLAA
-552 VAVWLPREVERTG
+552 VVIWLPQEAERTD

-570 REQVNA
+570 REQGNA

-623 KSPHSVKKLA
+623 KSPHSEKKLA

-646 GENIRFVGEADTDWS
+646 GENVRFVGEADTDWS
-661 WLPGLLAEH
+661 WLTELLAEH
-670 GTDGQLVL
+670 GGNGELVL

-690 IWRLERS
+690 IWRLERN

>member
-1 MVIKRSDFTAFLKKR
+1 MVIKRSAFTAFLKKR
-16 ENWLIPGFCCLL
+16 ENWLIPAFCCLV
-28 LFLGIG
+28 LFLGTG

-98 GSLFL
+98 GSIFL

-109 DAVSGWAAPGGVEM
+109 DAVSGSAAPGK
-123 IPGGDRKP
+123 I
-131 EPVGKPR
+131 
-138 FPARAAGTFS
+138 RAAGTFS
-148 MCETLKKLC
+148 VSGSLKKLC
-157 LNLLETLL
+157 LSLLETLL

-183 GLLAAAAIFTFLTV
+183 GLLATAAIFTFLTV
-197 KEREGERA
+197 RERESERA
-205 AAFWLRCLPAAL
+205 VTFWLRCLPAAL
-217 LFWIA
+217 LFWLA

-235 LAGVAG
+235 LAGVGG
-241 IWKWAARRP
+241 IWKWAARAMRGP
-250 VFTGRNAASFV
+250 VFTGRNAASFL
-261 GLFALI
+261 GLFGLI
-267 LAGLLGCFGADRLAC
+267 LAGVLACFGADRLAC
-282 SDPEWQEFEDLFDA
+282 SDPEWQEFEALFDA

-308 RSFEKNREFY
+308 RSFEENREFY
-318 EKLGLTETQCELLVN
+318 EGLGLSETQCELLVN

-351 AYGEETRGTFAHSLS
+351 AYGRKTRGAFMHSLS

-376 MNNRSIVP
+376 KNNRSIVP
-384 DDQLPWLFLE
+384 DDQLPWLALE
-394 GGSAALLLAAALVRW
+394 GGFAALLLAAAFVRW
-409 GAARKQKRQEREI
+409 RAARKQKRQERDG
-422 GNERER
+422 GNEREW
-428 KERKAFPKGSGIL
+428 KDRKAFPKESGIL

-480 AWLLL
+480 AWLFL
-485 DAVCGMREAS
+485 DTVCGMRQIS
-495 ARQDASEEQK
+495 GQQS
-505 VPEKQ
+505 
-510 KAPEEQPVSRK
+510 SGW
-521 QPVSLQTSVSW
+521 QTSG
-532 PEGLSARI
+532 PEDLPVRV
-540 IRIAAMVLSLAA
+540 IRIAALVLSLAA
-552 VAVWLPREVERTG
+552 VVIWLPQEAERTD

-570 REQVNA
+570 REQGNA

-623 KSPHSVKKLA
+623 KSPNSEKKLA

-646 GENIRFVGEADTDWS
+646 GENVRFVGEADTDWS
-661 WLPGLLAEH
+661 WLTELLAEH
-670 GTDGQLVL
+670 GGNGELVL

-690 IWRLERS
+690 IWRLERN

>member
-1 MVIKRSDFTAFLKKR
+1 MVIKRSAFTAFLKKR
-16 ENWLIPGFCCLL
+16 ENWLIPAFCCLV
-28 LFLGIG
+28 LFLGTG

-98 GSLFL
+98 GSIFL

-109 DAVSGWAAPGGVEM
+109 DAVSGSAAPGK
-123 IPGGDRKP
+123 I
-131 EPVGKPR
+131 
-138 FPARAAGTFS
+138 RAAGTS
-148 MCETLKKLC
+148 SVGGSLKKLC
-157 LNLLETLL
+157 LSLLETLL

-183 GLLAAAAIFTFLTV
+183 GLLATAAIFTFLTV
-197 KEREGERA
+197 RERESERA
-205 AAFWLRCLPAAL
+205 VTFWLRCLPAAL
-217 LFWIA
+217 LFWLA

-235 LAGVAG
+235 LAGVGG
-241 IWKWAARRP
+241 IWKWAARAMRGP
-250 VFTGRNAASFV
+250 VFTGRNAASFL
-261 GLFALI
+261 GLFGLI
-267 LAGLLGCFGADRLAC
+267 LAGVLACFGADRLAC
-282 SDPEWQEFEDLFDA
+282 SDPEWQEFEALFDA

-308 RSFEKNREFY
+308 RSFEENREFY
-318 EKLGLTETQCELLVN
+318 EGLGLTETQCELLVN

-351 AYGEETRGTFAHSLS
+351 AYGRKTRGAFMHSLS

-376 MNNRSIVP
+376 KNNRSIVP
-384 DDQLPWLFLE
+384 DDQLPWLALE
-394 GGSAALLLAAALVRW
+394 GGFAALLLAAAFVRW
-409 GAARKQKRQEREI
+409 RAT
-422 GNERER
+422 R
-428 KERKAFPKGSGIL
+428 KEKKTSPKGQGIL

-480 AWLLL
+480 AWLFL
-485 DAVCGMREAS
+485 DTVCGMRQIS
-495 ARQDASEEQK
+495 GQQS
-505 VPEKQ
+505 
-510 KAPEEQPVSRK
+510 SGW
-521 QPVSLQTSVSW
+521 QTSG
-532 PEGLSARI
+532 PEGLPVRV
-540 IRIAAMVLSLAA
+540 IRIVALVLSLAA
-552 VAVWLPREVERTG
+552 VVIWLPQEAERTD

-570 REQVNA
+570 REQGNA

-623 KSPHSVKKLA
+623 KSPHSEKKLA

-646 GENIRFVGEADTDWS
+646 GENVRFVGEADTDWS
-661 WLPGLLAEH
+661 WLIELLAEH
-670 GTDGQLVL
+670 GGNGELVL
-678 EEEITAEGRSLY
+678 EEEIMAEGRSLY
-690 IWRLERS
+690 IWRLERN

>member
-1 MVIKRSDFTAFLKKR
+1 MVIKRSAFTAFLKKR
-16 ENWLIPGFCCLL
+16 ENWLIPAFCCLV
-28 LFLGIG
+28 LFLGTG

-98 GSLFL
+98 GSIFL

-109 DAVSGWAAPGGVEM
+109 DAVSGSAAPGK
-123 IPGGDRKP
+123 I
-131 EPVGKPR
+131 
-138 FPARAAGTFS
+138 RAAGTFS
-148 MCETLKKLC
+148 VSGSLKKLC
-157 LNLLETLL
+157 LSLLETLL

-183 GLLAAAAIFTFLTV
+183 GLLATAAIFTFLTV
-197 KEREGERA
+197 REREGERA
-205 AAFWLRCLPAAL
+205 VTFWLRCLPAAL
-217 LFWIA
+217 LFWLA

-235 LAGVAG
+235 LAGVGG
-241 IWKWAARRP
+241 IWKWAARAMRGP
-250 VFTGRNAASFV
+250 VFTGRNAASFL
-261 GLFALI
+261 GLFGLI
-267 LAGLLGCFGADRLAC
+267 LAGVLACFGADRLAC
-282 SDPEWQEFEDLFDA
+282 SDPEWQEFEALFDA

-308 RSFEKNREFY
+308 RSFEENREFY
-318 EKLGLTETQCELLVN
+318 EGLGLTETQCELLVN

-351 AYGEETRGTFAHSLS
+351 AYGRKTRGAFMHSLS

-376 MNNRSIVP
+376 KNNRSIVP
-384 DDQLPWLFLE
+384 DDQLPWLALE
-394 GGSAALLLAAALVRW
+394 GGFAALLLAAAFVRW
-409 GAARKQKRQEREI
+409 RAARKQKRQERDG
-422 GNERER
+422 GNEREW
-428 KERKAFPKGSGIL
+428 KDRKAFPKESGIL

-480 AWLLL
+480 AWLFL
-485 DAVCGMREAS
+485 DTVCGMRQIS
-495 ARQDASEEQK
+495 GQQS
-505 VPEKQ
+505 
-510 KAPEEQPVSRK
+510 SGW
-521 QPVSLQTSVSW
+521 QTSG
-532 PEGLSARI
+532 PEGLPVRV
-540 IRIAAMVLSLAA
+540 IRIAALVLSLAA
-552 VAVWLPREVERTG
+552 VVIWLPQEAERTD

-570 REQVNA
+570 REQGNA

-623 KSPHSVKKLA
+623 KSPHSEKKLA

-646 GENIRFVGEADTDWS
+646 GENVRFVGEADTDWS
-661 WLPGLLAEH
+661 WLTELLAEH
-670 GTDGQLVL
+670 GGNGELVL

-690 IWRLERS
+690 IWRLERN

>member
-1 MVIKRSDFTAFLKKR
+1 MVIKRSAFTAFLKKR
-16 ENWLIPGFCCLL
+16 ENWLIPAFCCLV
-28 LFLGIG
+28 LFLGTG

-98 GSLFL
+98 GSIFL

-109 DAVSGWAAPGGVEM
+109 DAVSGSAAPGK
-123 IPGGDRKP
+123 I
-131 EPVGKPR
+131 
-138 FPARAAGTFS
+138 RAAGTS
-148 MCETLKKLC
+148 SVSGSLKKLC
-157 LNLLETLL
+157 LSLLETLL

-183 GLLAAAAIFTFLTV
+183 GLLATAAIFTFLTV
-197 KEREGERA
+197 RERESERA
-205 AAFWLRCLPAAL
+205 VTFWLRCLPAAL
-217 LFWIA
+217 LFWLA

-235 LAGVAG
+235 LAGVGG
-241 IWKWAARRP
+241 IWKWAARAMRGP
-250 VFTGRNAASFV
+250 VFTGRNAASFL
-261 GLFALI
+261 GLFGLI
-267 LAGLLGCFGADRLAC
+267 LAGVLACFGADRLAC
-282 SDPEWQEFEDLFDA
+282 SDPEWQEFEALFDA

-308 RSFEKNREFY
+308 RSFEENREFY
-318 EKLGLTETQCELLVN
+318 EGLGLTETQCELLVN

-351 AYGEETRGTFAHSLS
+351 AYGRKTRGAFMHSLS

-376 MNNRSIVP
+376 KNNRSIVP
-384 DDQLPWLFLE
+384 DDQLPWLALE
-394 GGSAALLLAAALVRW
+394 GGFAALLLAAAFVRW
-409 GAARKQKRQEREI
+409 RAARKQKRQERDG
-422 GNERER
+422 GNEREW
-428 KERKAFPKGSGIL
+428 KDRKAFPKESGIL

-480 AWLLL
+480 AWLFL
-485 DAVCGMREAS
+485 DTVCGMRQIS
-495 ARQDASEEQK
+495 GQQS
-505 VPEKQ
+505 
-510 KAPEEQPVSRK
+510 SGW
-521 QPVSLQTSVSW
+521 QTSG
-532 PEGLSARI
+532 PEGLPVRV
-540 IRIAAMVLSLAA
+540 IRIAALVLSLAA
-552 VAVWLPREVERTG
+552 VVIWLPQEAERTD

-570 REQVNA
+570 REQGNA

-623 KSPHSVKKLA
+623 KSPHSEKKLA

-646 GENIRFVGEADTDWS
+646 GENVRFVGEADTDWS
-661 WLPGLLAEH
+661 WLTELLAEH
-670 GTDGQLVL
+670 GGNGELVL

-690 IWRLERS
+690 IWRLERN

>member
-1 MVIKRSDFTAFLKKR
+1 MVIKRSAFTAFLKKR
-16 ENWLIPGFCCLL
+16 ENWLIPAFCCLV
-28 LFLGIG
+28 LFLGTG

-98 GSLFL
+98 GSIFL

-109 DAVSGWAAPGGVEM
+109 DAVSGSAAPGK
-123 IPGGDRKP
+123 I
-131 EPVGKPR
+131 
-138 FPARAAGTFS
+138 RAAGTS
-148 MCETLKKLC
+148 SVSGSLKKLC
-157 LNLLETLL
+157 LSLLETLL

-183 GLLAAAAIFTFLTV
+183 GLLATAAIFTFLTV
-197 KEREGERA
+197 RERESERA
-205 AAFWLRCLPAAL
+205 VTFWLRCLPAAL
-217 LFWIA
+217 LFWLA

-235 LAGVAG
+235 LAGVGG
-241 IWKWAARRP
+241 IWKWAARAMRGP
-250 VFTGRNAASFV
+250 VFTGRNAASFL
-261 GLFALI
+261 GLFGLI
-267 LAGLLGCFGADRLAC
+267 LAGVLACFGADRLAC
-282 SDPEWQEFEDLFDA
+282 SDPEWQEFEALFDA

-308 RSFEKNREFY
+308 RSFEENREFY
-318 EKLGLTETQCELLVN
+318 EGLGLTEAQCELLVN

-346 MEQIA
+346 MERIA
-351 AYGEETRGTFAHSLS
+351 AYGRKTRGTFAHSLA
-366 EGVWLYVQRL
+366 EGIWLYVQRL
-376 MNNRSIVP
+376 KNNRSIVP
-384 DDQLPWLFLE
+384 DDQLPWLALE
-394 GGSAALLLAAALVRW
+394 GGLAALLLAAAFVRW
-409 GAARKQKRQEREI
+409 RAARKEK
-422 GNERER
+422 
-428 KERKAFPKGSGIL
+428 KTFPKGQGIL

-480 AWLLL
+480 AWLFL
-485 DAVCGMREAS
+485 DTVCGMRQIS
-495 ARQDASEEQK
+495 GQQS
-505 VPEKQ
+505 
-510 KAPEEQPVSRK
+510 SGW
-521 QPVSLQTSVSW
+521 QTSG
-532 PEGLSARI
+532 PEGLPVRV
-540 IRIAAMVLSLAA
+540 IRIAALVLSLAA
-552 VAVWLPREVERTG
+552 VVIWLPQEAERTD

-570 REQVNA
+570 REQGNA

-623 KSPHSVKKLA
+623 KSPHSEKKLA

-646 GENIRFVGEADTDWS
+646 GENVRFVGEADTDWS
-661 WLPGLLAEH
+661 WLTELLAEH
-670 GTDGQLVL
+670 GGNGELVL

-690 IWRLERS
+690 IWRLERN

>member
-1 MVIKRSDFTAFLKKR
+1 MDIKGSAFTAFLKKR
-16 ENWLIPGFCCLL
+16 ENWLIPAFCCLL

-34 MAWDYYFDLNDD
+34 LAWDYYFDLNDD

-80 RVLPGVPVFG
+80 RVFPGAPVFG

-98 GSLFL
+98 GSIFL

-109 DAVSGWAAPGGVEM
+109 DAVSG
-123 IPGGDRKP
+123 
-131 EPVGKPR
+131 
-138 FPARAAGTFS
+138 S
-148 MCETLKKLC
+148 LKKLC

-197 KEREGERA
+197 RERESERA
-205 AAFWLRCLPAAL
+205 VTFWLRCLPSAL
-217 LFWIA
+217 LFWLA

-235 LAGVAG
+235 LAGVGG
-241 IWKWAARRP
+241 IWKWAGRAMYSP
-250 VFTGRNAASFV
+250 VFTRKNTASFL
-261 GLFALI
+261 GLFGLI
-267 LAGLLGCFGADRLAC
+267 LAGSLVCFGADRLAC
-282 SDPEWQEFEDLFDA
+282 SDPEWQEFEALFDA

-308 RSFEKNREFY
+308 RSWEENQEFY
-318 EKLGLTETQCELLVN
+318 EELGLTKTQCELLAN

-351 AYGEETRGTFAHSLS
+351 DYGRETRGTFAHSLS
-366 EGVWLYVQRL
+366 EGIWLYVQRL
-376 MNNRSIVP
+376 KNNRPIVP
-384 DDQLPWLFLE
+384 DDQFPGLALE
-394 GGSAALLLAAALVRW
+394 GGVAALLLAAAFVRW
-409 GAARKQKRQEREI
+409 RAARKEK
-422 GNERER
+422 
-428 KERKAFPKGSGIL
+428 KTFPKGQGIL

-450 RSGLWMYLILR
+450 RSGLWMFLILR

-475 ELVML
+475 ELLML

-485 DAVCGMREAS
+485 DTVCGMR
-495 ARQDASEEQK
+495 
-505 VPEKQ
+505 
-510 KAPEEQPVSRK
+510 
-521 QPVSLQTSVSW
+521 QTSGQQSSGW
-532 PEGLSARI
+532 QTSGPEGLPARL
-540 IRIAAMVLSLAA
+540 IRIVALVLSLAA
-552 VAVWLPREVERTG
+552 IVIWLPRETERTD

-600 FSEKLFTE
+600 FSEKLFVE
-608 KIRPGNYDLLGGWMC
+608 KIRPGNYDLLGGWLC
-623 KSPHSVKKLA
+623 KSPHSEKKLA
-633 AFGYESMGQAVLS
+633 AFGHESMGQAVLT
-646 GENIRFVGEADTDWS
+646 GENIRFVGEADTDWE
-661 WLPGLLAEH
+661 WLSDLLAEH
-670 GTDGQLVL
+670 GRDGKLVL
-678 EEEITAEGRSLY
+678 EEEITAAGRSLY

>member
-1 MVIKRSDFTAFLKKR
+1 MVIKRSAFTAFLKKR
-16 ENWLIPGFCCLL
+16 ENWLIPAFCCLV
-28 LFLGIG
+28 LFLGTG

-98 GSLFL
+98 GSIFL

-109 DAVSGWAAPGGVEM
+109 DAVSGSAAPGK
-123 IPGGDRKP
+123 I
-131 EPVGKPR
+131 
-138 FPARAAGTFS
+138 RAAGTFS
-148 MCETLKKLC
+148 VSGSLKKLC
-157 LNLLETLL
+157 LSLLETLL

-183 GLLAAAAIFTFLTV
+183 GLLATAAIFAFLTV
-197 KEREGERA
+197 RERESDRA
-205 AAFWLRCLPAAL
+205 VTFWLRCLPAAL
-217 LFWIA
+217 LFWLA

-235 LAGVAG
+235 LAGVGG
-241 IWKWAARRP
+241 IWKWAARAMRGP
-250 VFTGRNAASFV
+250 VFTGRNAASFL
-261 GLFALI
+261 GLFGLI
-267 LAGLLGCFGADRLAC
+267 LAGVLACFGADRLAC
-282 SDPEWQEFEDLFDA
+282 SDPEWQEFEALFDA

-308 RSFEKNREFY
+308 RSFEENREFY
-318 EKLGLTETQCELLVN
+318 EGLGLTETQCELLVN

-351 AYGEETRGTFAHSLS
+351 AYGRKTRGAFMHSLS

-376 MNNRSIVP
+376 KNNRSIVP
-384 DDQLPWLFLE
+384 DDQLPWLALE
-394 GGSAALLLAAALVRW
+394 GGFAALLLAAAFVRW
-409 GAARKQKRQEREI
+409 RAARKQKRQERDG
-422 GNERER
+422 GNEREW
-428 KERKAFPKGSGIL
+428 KDRKAFPKESGIL

-480 AWLLL
+480 AWLFL
-485 DAVCGMREAS
+485 DTVCGMRQIS
-495 ARQDASEEQK
+495 GQQS
-505 VPEKQ
+505 
-510 KAPEEQPVSRK
+510 SGW
-521 QPVSLQTSVSW
+521 QTSG
-532 PEGLSARI
+532 PEGLPVRV
-540 IRIAAMVLSLAA
+540 IRIAALVLSLAA
-552 VAVWLPREVERTG
+552 VVIWLPQEAERTD

-570 REQVNA
+570 REQGNA

-600 FSEKLFTE
+600 FAEKLFTE

-623 KSPHSVKKLA
+623 KSPHSEKKLA

-646 GENIRFVGEADTDWS
+646 GENVRFVGEADTDWS
-661 WLPGLLAEH
+661 WLTELLAEH
-670 GTDGQLVL
+670 GGNGELIL

-690 IWRLERS
+690 IWRLERN

>member
-1 MVIKRSDFTAFLKKR
+1 MVIKRSAFTAFLKKR
-16 ENWLIPGFCCLL
+16 ENWLIPAFCCLV
-28 LFLGIG
+28 LFLGTG

-98 GSLFL
+98 GSIFL

-109 DAVSGWAAPGGVEM
+109 DAVSGSAAPGK
-123 IPGGDRKP
+123 I
-131 EPVGKPR
+131 
-138 FPARAAGTFS
+138 RAAGTFS
-148 MCETLKKLC
+148 VSGSLKKLC
-157 LNLLETLL
+157 LSLLETLL

-183 GLLAAAAIFTFLTV
+183 GLLATAAIFTFLTV
-197 KEREGERA
+197 RERESERA
-205 AAFWLRCLPAAL
+205 VTFWLRCLPAAL
-217 LFWIA
+217 LFWLA

-235 LAGVAG
+235 LAGVGG
-241 IWKWAARRP
+241 IWKWAARAMRGP
-250 VFTGRNAASFV
+250 VFTGRNAASFL
-261 GLFALI
+261 GLFGLI
-267 LAGLLGCFGADRLAC
+267 LAGVLACFGADRLAC
-282 SDPEWQEFEDLFDA
+282 SDPEWQEFEALFDA

-308 RSFEKNREFY
+308 RSFEENREFY
-318 EKLGLTETQCELLVN
+318 EGLGLTETQCELLVN

-351 AYGEETRGTFAHSLS
+351 AYGRKTRGAFMHSLS

-376 MNNRSIVP
+376 KNNRSIVP
-384 DDQLPWLFLE
+384 DDQLPWLALE
-394 GGSAALLLAAALVRW
+394 GGFAALLLAAAFVRW
-409 GAARKQKRQEREI
+409 RAARKQKRQERDG
-422 GNERER
+422 GNEREW
-428 KERKAFPKGSGIL
+428 KDRKAFPKESGIL

-480 AWLLL
+480 AWLFL
-485 DAVCGMREAS
+485 DTVCGMRQIS
-495 ARQDASEEQK
+495 GQQS
-505 VPEKQ
+505 
-510 KAPEEQPVSRK
+510 SGW
-521 QPVSLQTSVSW
+521 QTSG
-532 PEGLSARI
+532 PEGLPVRV
-540 IRIAAMVLSLAA
+540 IRIAALVLSLAA
-552 VAVWLPREVERTG
+552 VVIWLPQEAERTD

-570 REQVNA
+570 REQGNA

-623 KSPHSVKKLA
+623 KSPHSEKKLA

-646 GENIRFVGEADTDWS
+646 GENVRFVGEADTDWC
-661 WLPGLLAEH
+661 WLTELLAEH
-670 GTDGQLVL
+670 GGNGELVL

-690 IWRLERS
+690 IWRLERN

>member
-1 MVIKRSDFTAFLKKR
+1 MVIKRSAFTAFLKKR
-16 ENWLIPGFCCLL
+16 ENWLIPAFCCLV
-28 LFLGIG
+28 LFLGTG

-98 GSLFL
+98 GSIFL

-109 DAVSGWAAPGGVEM
+109 DAVSGSAAPGK
-123 IPGGDRKP
+123 I
-131 EPVGKPR
+131 
-138 FPARAAGTFS
+138 RAAGTS
-148 MCETLKKLC
+148 SVGGSLKKLC
-157 LNLLETLL
+157 LSLLETLL

-183 GLLAAAAIFTFLTV
+183 GLLATAAIFTFLTV
-197 KEREGERA
+197 RERESERA
-205 AAFWLRCLPAAL
+205 VTFWLRCLPAAL
-217 LFWIA
+217 LFWLA

-235 LAGVAG
+235 LAGVGG
-241 IWKWAARRP
+241 IWKWAARAMRGP
-250 VFTGRNAASFV
+250 VFTGRNAASFL
-261 GLFALI
+261 GLFGLI
-267 LAGLLGCFGADRLAC
+267 LAGVLACFGADRLAC
-282 SDPEWQEFEDLFDA
+282 SDPEWQEFEALFDA

-308 RSFEKNREFY
+308 RSFEENREFY
-318 EKLGLTETQCELLVN
+318 EGLGLTEAQCELLVN

-351 AYGEETRGTFAHSLS
+351 AYGRKTRGAFMHSLS

-376 MNNRSIVP
+376 KNNRSIVP
-384 DDQLPWLFLE
+384 DDQLPWLALE
-394 GGSAALLLAAALVRW
+394 GGFAALLLAAAFVRW
-409 GAARKQKRQEREI
+409 RAARKQKRQERDG
-422 GNERER
+422 GNEREW
-428 KERKAFPKGSGIL
+428 KDRKAFPKESGIL

-480 AWLLL
+480 AWLFL
-485 DAVCGMREAS
+485 DTVCGMRQIS
-495 ARQDASEEQK
+495 GQQS
-505 VPEKQ
+505 
-510 KAPEEQPVSRK
+510 SGW
-521 QPVSLQTSVSW
+521 QTSG
-532 PEGLSARI
+532 PEGLPVRV
-540 IRIAAMVLSLAA
+540 IRIAALVLSLAA
-552 VAVWLPREVERTG
+552 VVIWLPQEAERTD

-570 REQVNA
+570 REQGNA

-623 KSPHSVKKLA
+623 KSPHSEKKLA

-646 GENIRFVGEADTDWS
+646 GENVRFVGEADTDWS
-661 WLPGLLAEH
+661 WLTELLAEH
-670 GTDGQLVL
+670 GGNGELVL

-690 IWRLERS
+690 IWRLERN

>member
-98 GSLFL
+98 GSIFL

-109 DAVSGWAAPGGVEM
+109 DAVSGSAAPGK
-123 IPGGDRKP
+123 I
-131 EPVGKPR
+131 
-138 FPARAAGTFS
+138 RAAGTFS
-148 MCETLKKLC
+148 VSGSLKKLC
-157 LNLLETLL
+157 LSLLETLL

-183 GLLAAAAIFTFLTV
+183 GLLATAAIFTFLTV
-197 KEREGERA
+197 RERESERA
-205 AAFWLRCLPAAL
+205 VTFWLRCLPAAL
-217 LFWIA
+217 LFWLA

-235 LAGVAG
+235 LAGVGG
-241 IWKWAARRP
+241 IWKWAARAMRGP
-250 VFTGRNAASFV
+250 VFTGRNAASFL
-261 GLFALI
+261 GLFGLI
-267 LAGLLGCFGADRLAC
+267 LAGVLACFGADRLAC
-282 SDPEWQEFEDLFDA
+282 SDPEWQEFEALFDA

-308 RSFEKNREFY
+308 RSFEENREFY
-318 EKLGLTETQCELLVN
+318 EGLGLTETQCELLVN

-351 AYGEETRGTFAHSLS
+351 AYGRKTRGAFMHSLS

-376 MNNRSIVP
+376 KNNRSIVP
-384 DDQLPWLFLE
+384 DDQLPWLALE
-394 GGSAALLLAAALVRW
+394 GGFAALLLAAAFVRW
-409 GAARKQKRQEREI
+409 RAARKQKRQERDG
-422 GNERER
+422 GNEREW
-428 KERKAFPKGSGIL
+428 KDRKAFPKESGIL

-480 AWLLL
+480 AWLFL
-485 DAVCGMREAS
+485 DTVCGMRQIS
-495 ARQDASEEQK
+495 GQQS
-505 VPEKQ
+505 
-510 KAPEEQPVSRK
+510 SGW
-521 QPVSLQTSVSW
+521 QTSG
-532 PEGLSARI
+532 PEGLPVRV
-540 IRIAAMVLSLAA
+540 IRIAALVLSLAA
-552 VAVWLPREVERTG
+552 VVIWLPQEAERTD

-570 REQVNA
+570 REQGNE

-623 KSPHSVKKLA
+623 KSPHSEKKLA

-646 GENIRFVGEADTDWS
+646 GENVRFVGEADTDWS
-661 WLPGLLAEH
+661 WLTELLAEH
-670 GTDGQLVL
+670 GGNGELVL

-690 IWRLERS
+690 IWRLERN

>member
-1 MVIKRSDFTAFLKKR
+1 MVIKRSAFTAFLKKR
-16 ENWLIPGFCCLL
+16 ENWLIPAFCCLV
-28 LFLGIG
+28 LFLGTG

-98 GSLFL
+98 GSIFL

-109 DAVSGWAAPGGVEM
+109 DAVSGSAAPGK
-123 IPGGDRKP
+123 I
-131 EPVGKPR
+131 
-138 FPARAAGTFS
+138 RAAGTFS
-148 MCETLKKLC
+148 VSGSLKKLC
-157 LNLLETLL
+157 LSLLETLL

-183 GLLAAAAIFTFLTV
+183 GLLATAAIFTFLTV
-197 KEREGERA
+197 REREGERA
-205 AAFWLRCLPAAL
+205 VTFWLRCLPAAL
-217 LFWIA
+217 LFWLA

-235 LAGVAG
+235 LAGVGG
-241 IWKWAARRP
+241 IWKWAARAMRGP
-250 VFTGRNAASFV
+250 VFTGRNAASFL
-261 GLFALI
+261 GLFGLI
-267 LAGLLGCFGADRLAC
+267 LAGVLACFGADRLAC
-282 SDPEWQEFEDLFDA
+282 SDPEWQEFEALFDA
-296 RTQVYDFYDASL
+296 RTQVYDFYDAFL
-308 RSFEKNREFY
+308 RSFEENREFY
-318 EKLGLTETQCELLVN
+318 EGLGLTETQCELLVN

-351 AYGEETRGTFAHSLS
+351 AYGRKTRGAFMHSLS

-376 MNNRSIVP
+376 KNNRSIVP
-384 DDQLPWLFLE
+384 DDQLPWLALE
-394 GGSAALLLAAALVRW
+394 GGFAALLLAAAFVRW
-409 GAARKQKRQEREI
+409 RAARKQKRQERDG
-422 GNERER
+422 GNEREW
-428 KERKAFPKGSGIL
+428 KDRKAFPKESGIL

-480 AWLLL
+480 AWLFL
-485 DAVCGMREAS
+485 DTVCGMRQIS
-495 ARQDASEEQK
+495 GQQS
-505 VPEKQ
+505 
-510 KAPEEQPVSRK
+510 SGW
-521 QPVSLQTSVSW
+521 QTSG
-532 PEGLSARI
+532 PEGLPVRV
-540 IRIAAMVLSLAA
+540 IRIAALVLSLAA
-552 VAVWLPREVERTG
+552 VVIWLPQEAERTD

-570 REQVNA
+570 REQGNA

-623 KSPHSVKKLA
+623 KSPHSEKKLA

-646 GENIRFVGEADTDWS
+646 GENVRFVGEADTDWS
-661 WLPGLLAEH
+661 WLTELLAEH
-670 GTDGQLVL
+670 GGNGELVL

-690 IWRLERS
+690 IWRLERN

>member
-1 MVIKRSDFTAFLKKR
+1 MVIKRSAFTAFLKKR
-16 ENWLIPGFCCLL
+16 ENWLIPAFCCLV
-28 LFLGIG
+28 LFLGTG

-98 GSLFL
+98 GSIFL

-109 DAVSGWAAPGGVEM
+109 DAVSGSAAPGK
-123 IPGGDRKP
+123 I
-131 EPVGKPR
+131 
-138 FPARAAGTFS
+138 RAAGTS
-148 MCETLKKLC
+148 SVSGSLKKLC
-157 LNLLETLL
+157 LSLLETLL

-183 GLLAAAAIFTFLTV
+183 GLLATAAIFTFLTV
-197 KEREGERA
+197 REREGERA
-205 AAFWLRCLPAAL
+205 VTFWLRCLPAAL
-217 LFWIA
+217 LFWLA

-235 LAGVAG
+235 LAGVGG
-241 IWKWAARRP
+241 IWKWAARAIRGP
-250 VFTGRNAASFV
+250 VFTGRNAASFL
-261 GLFALI
+261 GLFGLI
-267 LAGLLGCFGADRLAC
+267 LAGVLACFGADRLAC
-282 SDPEWQEFEDLFDA
+282 SDPEWQEFEALFDA

-308 RSFEKNREFY
+308 RSFEENREFY
-318 EKLGLTETQCELLVN
+318 EGLGLTETQCELLVN

-346 MEQIA
+346 MERIA
-351 AYGEETRGTFAHSLS
+351 AYGRETRGTFAHSLA
-366 EGVWLYVQRL
+366 EGIWLYVQRL
-376 MNNRSIVP
+376 KNNRSIVP
-384 DDQLPWLFLE
+384 DDQLPWLALE
-394 GGSAALLLAAALVRW
+394 GGLAALLLAAAFVRW
-409 GAARKQKRQEREI
+409 RAARKEK
-422 GNERER
+422 
-428 KERKAFPKGSGIL
+428 KTFPKGQGIL

-480 AWLLL
+480 AWLFL
-485 DAVCGMREAS
+485 DTVCGMRQIS
-495 ARQDASEEQK
+495 GQQS
-505 VPEKQ
+505 
-510 KAPEEQPVSRK
+510 SGW
-521 QPVSLQTSVSW
+521 QTSG
-532 PEGLSARI
+532 PEGLPVRV
-540 IRIAAMVLSLAA
+540 IRIAALVLSLAA
-552 VAVWLPREVERTG
+552 VVIWLPQEAECTD

-570 REQVNA
+570 REQGNA

-623 KSPHSVKKLA
+623 KSPHSEKKLA

-646 GENIRFVGEADTDWS
+646 GENVRFVGEAGTDWS
-661 WLPGLLAEH
+661 WLTELLAEH
-670 GTDGQLVL
+670 GGNGELVL

-690 IWRLERS
+690 IWRLERN

>member
-1 MVIKRSDFTAFLKKR
+1 MVIKRSAFTAFLKKR
-16 ENWLIPGFCCLL
+16 ENWLIPAFCCLV
-28 LFLGIG
+28 LFLGTGI
-34 MAWDYYFDLNDD
+34 AWDYYFDLNDD

-61 EALTAQLLWP
+61 EALAAQLLWP

-98 GSLFL
+98 GSIFL

-109 DAVSGWAAPGGVEM
+109 DAVSGSAAPGK
-123 IPGGDRKP
+123 I
-131 EPVGKPR
+131 
-138 FPARAAGTFS
+138 RAAGTFS
-148 MCETLKKLC
+148 VSGSLKKLC
-157 LNLLETLL
+157 LSLLETLL

-183 GLLAAAAIFTFLTV
+183 GLLATAAIFTFLTV
-197 KEREGERA
+197 RERESERA
-205 AAFWLRCLPAAL
+205 VTFWLRCLPAAL
-217 LFWIA
+217 LFWLA

-235 LAGVAG
+235 LAGVGG
-241 IWKWAARRP
+241 IWKWAARAMRGP
-250 VFTGRNAASFV
+250 VFTGRNAASFL
-261 GLFALI
+261 GLFGLI
-267 LAGLLGCFGADRLAC
+267 LAGVLACFGADRLAC
-282 SDPEWQEFEDLFDA
+282 SDPEWQEFEALFDA

-308 RSFEKNREFY
+308 RSFEENREFY
-318 EKLGLTETQCELLVN
+318 EGLGLSETQCELLVN

-351 AYGEETRGTFAHSLS
+351 AYGRKTRGAFMHSLS

-376 MNNRSIVP
+376 KNNRSIVP
-384 DDQLPWLFLE
+384 DDQLPWLALE
-394 GGSAALLLAAALVRW
+394 GGFAALLLAAAFVRW
-409 GAARKQKRQEREI
+409 RAARKQKRQERDG
-422 GNERER
+422 GNEREW
-428 KERKAFPKGSGIL
+428 KDRKAFPKESGIL

-480 AWLLL
+480 AWLFL
-485 DAVCGMREAS
+485 DTVCGMRQIS
-495 ARQDASEEQK
+495 GQQS
-505 VPEKQ
+505 
-510 KAPEEQPVSRK
+510 SGW
-521 QPVSLQTSVSW
+521 QTSG
-532 PEGLSARI
+532 PEGLPVRV
-540 IRIAAMVLSLAA
+540 IRIAALVLSLAA
-552 VAVWLPREVERTG
+552 VVIWLPQEAERTD

-570 REQVNA
+570 REQGNA

-623 KSPHSVKKLA
+623 KSPNSEKKLA

-646 GENIRFVGEADTDWS
+646 GENVRFVGEADTDWS
-661 WLPGLLAEH
+661 WLTELLAEH
-670 GTDGQLVL
+670 GGNGELVL

-690 IWRLERS
+690 IWRLERN

>member
-1 MVIKRSDFTAFLKKR
+1 MVIKRSAFTAFLKKR
-16 ENWLIPGFCCLL
+16 ENWLIPAFCCLV
-28 LFLGIG
+28 LFLGTG

-98 GSLFL
+98 GSIFL

-109 DAVSGWAAPGGVEM
+109 DAVSGSAAPGK
-123 IPGGDRKP
+123 I
-131 EPVGKPR
+131 
-138 FPARAAGTFS
+138 RAAGTFS
-148 MCETLKKLC
+148 VSGSLKKLC
-157 LNLLETLL
+157 LSLLETLL
-165 IAACLLYHLV
+165 IAACLLYHLM

-183 GLLAAAAIFTFLTV
+183 GLLATAAIFTFLTV
-197 KEREGERA
+197 RERESERA
-205 AAFWLRCLPAAL
+205 VTFWLRCLPAAL
-217 LFWIA
+217 LFWLA

-235 LAGVAG
+235 LAGVGG
-241 IWKWAARRP
+241 IWKWAARAMRGP
-250 VFTGRNAASFV
+250 VFTGRNAASFL
-261 GLFALI
+261 GLFGLI
-267 LAGLLGCFGADRLAC
+267 LAGVLACFGADRLAC
-282 SDPEWQEFEDLFDA
+282 SDPEWQEFEALFDA

-308 RSFEKNREFY
+308 RSFEENREFY
-318 EKLGLTETQCELLVN
+318 EGLGLTETQCELLVN

-351 AYGEETRGTFAHSLS
+351 AYGRKTRGAFMHSLS

-376 MNNRSIVP
+376 KNNRSIVP
-384 DDQLPWLFLE
+384 DDQLPWLALE
-394 GGSAALLLAAALVRW
+394 GGFAALLLAAAFVRW
-409 GAARKQKRQEREI
+409 RAARKQKRQERDG
-422 GNERER
+422 GNEREW
-428 KERKAFPKGSGIL
+428 KDRKAFPKESGIL

-480 AWLLL
+480 AWLFL
-485 DAVCGMREAS
+485 DTVCGMRQIS
-495 ARQDASEEQK
+495 GQQS
-505 VPEKQ
+505 
-510 KAPEEQPVSRK
+510 SGW
-521 QPVSLQTSVSW
+521 QTSG
-532 PEGLSARI
+532 PEGLPVRV
-540 IRIAAMVLSLAA
+540 IRIAALVLSLAA
-552 VAVWLPREVERTG
+552 VVIWLPQEAERTD

-570 REQVNA
+570 REQGNA

-623 KSPHSVKKLA
+623 KSPHSEKKLA

-646 GENIRFVGEADTDWS
+646 GENVRFVGEADTDWS
-661 WLPGLLAEH
+661 WLTELLAEH
-670 GTDGQLVL
+670 GGNGELVL

-690 IWRLERS
+690 IWRLERN

>member
-1 MVIKRSDFTAFLKKR
+1 MVIKRSAFTAFLKKR
-16 ENWLIPGFCCLL
+16 ENWLIPAFCCLV
-28 LFLGIG
+28 LFLGTG

-80 RVLPGVPVFG
+80 RALPGVPVFG

-98 GSLFL
+98 GSIFL

-109 DAVSGWAAPGGVEM
+109 DAVSGSAAPGK
-123 IPGGDRKP
+123 I
-131 EPVGKPR
+131 
-138 FPARAAGTFS
+138 RAAGTS
-148 MCETLKKLC
+148 SVSGSLKKLC
-157 LNLLETLL
+157 LSLLETLL

-183 GLLAAAAIFTFLTV
+183 GLLATAAIFTFLTV
-197 KEREGERA
+197 RERESERA
-205 AAFWLRCLPAAL
+205 VTFWLRCLPAAL
-217 LFWIA
+217 LFWLA

-235 LAGVAG
+235 LAGVGG
-241 IWKWAARRP
+241 IWKWAARAMRGP
-250 VFTGRNAASFV
+250 VFTGRNAASFL
-261 GLFALI
+261 GLFGLI
-267 LAGLLGCFGADRLAC
+267 LAGVLACFGADRLAC
-282 SDPEWQEFEDLFDA
+282 SDPEWQEFEALFDA

-308 RSFEKNREFY
+308 RSFEENREFY
-318 EKLGLTETQCELLVN
+318 EGLGLTETQCELLVN

-346 MEQIA
+346 MERIA
-351 AYGEETRGTFAHSLS
+351 AYGRETRGTFAHSLA
-366 EGVWLYVQRL
+366 EGIWLYVQRL
-376 MNNRSIVP
+376 KNNRSIVP
-384 DDQLPWLFLE
+384 DDQLPWLALE
-394 GGSAALLLAAALVRW
+394 GGFAALLLAAAFVRW
-409 GAARKQKRQEREI
+409 RAARKEK
-422 GNERER
+422 
-428 KERKAFPKGSGIL
+428 KTFPKGQGIL

-480 AWLLL
+480 AWLFL
-485 DAVCGMREAS
+485 DTVCGMRQIS
-495 ARQDASEEQK
+495 GQQS
-505 VPEKQ
+505 
-510 KAPEEQPVSRK
+510 SGW
-521 QPVSLQTSVSW
+521 QTSG
-532 PEGLSARI
+532 PEGLPVRV
-540 IRIAAMVLSLAA
+540 IRIAALVLSLAA
-552 VAVWLPREVERTG
+552 VVIWLPQEAERTD

-570 REQVNA
+570 REQGNA

-623 KSPHSVKKLA
+623 KSPHSEKKLA

-646 GENIRFVGEADTDWS
+646 GENVRFVGEADTDWS
-661 WLPGLLAEH
+661 WLTELLAEY
-670 GTDGQLVL
+670 GGNGELVL

-690 IWRLERS
+690 IWRLERN

>member
-1 MVIKRSDFTAFLKKR
+1 MDIKGSAFTAFLKKR
-16 ENWLIPGFCCLL
+16 ENWLIPAFCCLV
-28 LFLGIG
+28 LFLGTG

-98 GSLFL
+98 GSIFL

-109 DAVSGWAAPGGVEM
+109 DAVSGSAAPGK
-123 IPGGDRKP
+123 I
-131 EPVGKPR
+131 
-138 FPARAAGTFS
+138 RAAGTFS
-148 MCETLKKLC
+148 VSGSLKKLC
-157 LNLLETLL
+157 LSLLETLL

-183 GLLAAAAIFTFLTV
+183 GLLATAAIFTFLTV
-197 KEREGERA
+197 RERESERA
-205 AAFWLRCLPAAL
+205 VTFWLRCLPAAL
-217 LFWIA
+217 LFWLA

-235 LAGVAG
+235 LAGVGG
-241 IWKWAARRP
+241 IWKWAARAMRGP
-250 VFTGRNAASFV
+250 VFTGRNAASFL
-261 GLFALI
+261 GLFGLI
-267 LAGLLGCFGADRLAC
+267 LAGVLACFGADRLAC
-282 SDPEWQEFEDLFDA
+282 SDPEWQEFEALFDA

-308 RSFEKNREFY
+308 RSFEENREFY
-318 EKLGLTETQCELLVN
+318 EGLGLSETQCELLVN

-351 AYGEETRGTFAHSLS
+351 AYGRKTRGAFMHSLS

-376 MNNRSIVP
+376 KNNRSIVP
-384 DDQLPWLFLE
+384 DDQLPWLALE
-394 GGSAALLLAAALVRW
+394 GGFAALLLAAAFVRW
-409 GAARKQKRQEREI
+409 RAARKQKRQERDG
-422 GNERER
+422 GNEREW
-428 KERKAFPKGSGIL
+428 KDRKAFPKESGIL

-480 AWLLL
+480 AWLFL
-485 DAVCGMREAS
+485 DTVCGMRQIS
-495 ARQDASEEQK
+495 GQQS
-505 VPEKQ
+505 
-510 KAPEEQPVSRK
+510 SGW
-521 QPVSLQTSVSW
+521 QTSG
-532 PEGLSARI
+532 PEGLPVRV
-540 IRIAAMVLSLAA
+540 IRIAALVLSLAA
-552 VAVWLPREVERTG
+552 VVIWLPQEAERTD

-570 REQVNA
+570 REQGNA

-623 KSPHSVKKLA
+623 KSPHSEKKLA

-646 GENIRFVGEADTDWS
+646 GENVRFVGEADTDWS
-661 WLPGLLAEH
+661 WLTELLAEH
-670 GTDGQLVL
+670 GGNGELVL

-690 IWRLERS
+690 IWRLERN

>member
-1 MVIKRSDFTAFLKKR
+1 
-16 ENWLIPGFCCLL
+16 
-28 LFLGIG
+28 

-98 GSLFL
+98 GSIFL

-109 DAVSGWAAPGGVEM
+109 DAVSGSAAPGKV
-123 IPGGDRKP
+123 
-131 EPVGKPR
+131 
-138 FPARAAGTFS
+138 RAAGTFS
-148 MCETLKKLC
+148 VSGSLKKLC
-157 LNLLETLL
+157 LSLLETLL

-183 GLLAAAAIFTFLTV
+183 GLLATAAIFAFLTV
-197 KEREGERA
+197 RERESERA
-205 AAFWLRCLPAAL
+205 VTFWLRCLPAAL
-217 LFWIA
+217 LFWLA

-235 LAGVAG
+235 LAGVGG
-241 IWKWAARRP
+241 IWKWAARAMRGP
-250 VFTGRNAASFV
+250 VFTGRNAASFLGV
-261 GLFALI
+261 FGLI
-267 LAGLLGCFGADRLAC
+267 LAGVLACFGADRLAC
-282 SDPEWQEFEDLFDA
+282 SDPEWQEFEALFDA

-308 RSFEKNREFY
+308 RSFEENREFY
-318 EKLGLTETQCELLVN
+318 EGLGLTETQCELLVN

-351 AYGEETRGTFAHSLS
+351 AYGRKTRGAFMHSLS

-376 MNNRSIVP
+376 KNNRSIVP
-384 DDQLPWLFLE
+384 DDQLPWLALE
-394 GGSAALLLAAALVRW
+394 GGFAALLLAAAFVRW
-409 GAARKQKRQEREI
+409 RAARKQKRQERDG
-422 GNERER
+422 GNEREW
-428 KERKAFPKGSGIL
+428 KDRKAFPKESGIL

-480 AWLLL
+480 AWLFL
-485 DAVCGMREAS
+485 DTVCGMRQIS
-495 ARQDASEEQK
+495 GQQS
-505 VPEKQ
+505 
-510 KAPEEQPVSRK
+510 SGW
-521 QPVSLQTSVSW
+521 QTSG
-532 PEGLSARI
+532 PEGLPVRV
-540 IRIAAMVLSLAA
+540 IRIAALVLSLAA
-552 VAVWLPREVERTG
+552 VVIWLPQEAERTD

-570 REQVNA
+570 REQGNA

-623 KSPHSVKKLA
+623 KSPHSEKKLA

-646 GENIRFVGEADTDWS
+646 GENVRFVGEADTDWS
-661 WLPGLLAEH
+661 WLTELLAEH
-670 GTDGQLVL
+670 GGNGELVL

-690 IWRLERS
+690 IWRLERN

>member
-46 VLIRDILSGVYTGEP
+46 VLIRDILSGVYTGES

-98 GSLFL
+98 GSIFL

-109 DAVSGWAAPGGVEM
+109 DAVSGSAAPGK
-123 IPGGDRKP
+123 I
-131 EPVGKPR
+131 
-138 FPARAAGTFS
+138 RAAGTS
-148 MCETLKKLC
+148 SVGGSLKKLC
-157 LNLLETLL
+157 LSLLETLL

-183 GLLAAAAIFTFLTV
+183 GLLATAAIFTFLTV
-197 KEREGERA
+197 RERESERA
-205 AAFWLRCLPAAL
+205 VTFWLRCLPAAL
-217 LFWIA
+217 LFWLA

-235 LAGVAG
+235 LAGVGG
-241 IWKWAARRP
+241 IWKWAARAMRGP
-250 VFTGRNAASFV
+250 VFTGRNAASFLGV
-261 GLFALI
+261 FGLI
-267 LAGLLGCFGADRLAC
+267 LAGVLACFGADRLAC
-282 SDPEWQEFEDLFDA
+282 SDPEWQEFEALFDA

-308 RSFEKNREFY
+308 RSFEENREFY
-318 EKLGLTETQCELLVN
+318 EGLGLTEAQCELLVN
-333 YNYGADDAIDAQV
+333 YNYGADDAINAQV
-346 MEQIA
+346 MERIA
-351 AYGEETRGTFAHSLS
+351 AYGRETRGTFAHSLA

-376 MNNRSIVP
+376 KNNRSIVP
-384 DDQLPWLFLE
+384 DDQLPWLALE
-394 GGSAALLLAAALVRW
+394 GGFAALLLAAAFVRW
-409 GAARKQKRQEREI
+409 RAARKQKRQERDG
-422 GNERER
+422 GNGRER
-428 KERKAFPKGSGIL
+428 KERNACGIL

-480 AWLLL
+480 AWLFL
-485 DAVCGMREAS
+485 DTVCGMRQIS
-495 ARQDASEEQK
+495 GQQS
-505 VPEKQ
+505 
-510 KAPEEQPVSRK
+510 SGW
-521 QPVSLQTSVSW
+521 QTSG
-532 PEGLSARI
+532 PEGLPVRV
-540 IRIAAMVLSLAA
+540 IRIAALVLSLAA
-552 VAVWLPREVERTG
+552 VVIWLPQEAERTD

-570 REQVNA
+570 REQGNA

-623 KSPHSVKKLA
+623 KSPHSEKKLA

-646 GENIRFVGEADTDWS
+646 GENVRFVGEADTDWS
-661 WLPGLLAEH
+661 WLTELLAEH
-670 GTDGQLVL
+670 GGNGELVL

-690 IWRLERS
+690 IWRLERN

>member
-1 MVIKRSDFTAFLKKR
+1 MVIKRSAFTAFLKKR
-16 ENWLIPGFCCLL
+16 ENWLIPAFCCLV
-28 LFLGIG
+28 LFLGTG

-98 GSLFL
+98 GSIFL

-109 DAVSGWAAPGGVEM
+109 DAVSGSAAPGK
-123 IPGGDRKP
+123 I
-131 EPVGKPR
+131 
-138 FPARAAGTFS
+138 RAAGTS
-148 MCETLKKLC
+148 SVGGSLKKLC
-157 LNLLETLL
+157 LSLLETLL

-183 GLLAAAAIFTFLTV
+183 GLLATAAIFTFLTV
-197 KEREGERA
+197 RERESERA
-205 AAFWLRCLPAAL
+205 VTFWLRCLPAAL
-217 LFWIA
+217 LFWLA

-235 LAGVAG
+235 LAGVGG
-241 IWKWAARRP
+241 IWKWAARAMRGP
-250 VFTGRNAASFV
+250 VFTGRNAASFL
-261 GLFALI
+261 GLFGLI
-267 LAGLLGCFGADRLAC
+267 LAGVLACFGADRLAC
-282 SDPEWQEFEDLFDA
+282 SDPEWQEFEALFDA

-308 RSFEKNREFY
+308 RSFEENREFY
-318 EKLGLTETQCELLVN
+318 EGLGLTETQCELLVN

-351 AYGEETRGTFAHSLS
+351 AYGRKTRGAFMHSLS

-376 MNNRSIVP
+376 KNNRSIVP
-384 DDQLPWLFLE
+384 DDQLPWLALE
-394 GGSAALLLAAALVRW
+394 GGFAALLLAAAFVRW
-409 GAARKQKRQEREI
+409 RAARKQKRQERDG
-422 GNERER
+422 GNEREW
-428 KERKAFPKGSGIL
+428 KDRKAFPKESGIL

-480 AWLLL
+480 AWLFL
-485 DAVCGMREAS
+485 DTVCGMRQIS
-495 ARQDASEEQK
+495 GQQS
-505 VPEKQ
+505 
-510 KAPEEQPVSRK
+510 SGW
-521 QPVSLQTSVSW
+521 QTSG
-532 PEGLSARI
+532 PEGLPVRV
-540 IRIAAMVLSLAA
+540 IRIAALVLSLAA
-552 VAVWLPREVERTG
+552 VVIWLPQEAERTD

-570 REQVNA
+570 REQGNA

-623 KSPHSVKKLA
+623 KSPHSEKKLA

-646 GENIRFVGEADTDWS
+646 GENVRFVGEADTDWS
-661 WLPGLLAEH
+661 WLTELLAEH
-670 GTDGQLVL
+670 GGNGELVL

-690 IWRLERS
+690 IWRLERN

>member
-1 MVIKRSDFTAFLKKR
+1 MVIKRSAFTAFLKKR
-16 ENWLIPGFCCLL
+16 ENWLIPAFCCLV
-28 LFLGIG
+28 LFLGTG

-98 GSLFL
+98 GSIFL

-109 DAVSGWAAPGGVEM
+109 DAVSGSAAPGK
-123 IPGGDRKP
+123 I
-131 EPVGKPR
+131 
-138 FPARAAGTFS
+138 RAAGTFS
-148 MCETLKKLC
+148 VSGSLKKLC
-157 LNLLETLL
+157 LSLLETLL

-183 GLLAAAAIFTFLTV
+183 GLLATAAIFTFLTV
-197 KEREGERA
+197 RERESERA
-205 AAFWLRCLPAAL
+205 VTFWLRCLPAAL
-217 LFWIA
+217 LFWLA

-235 LAGVAG
+235 LAGVGG
-241 IWKWAARRP
+241 IWKWAARAMRGP
-250 VFTGRNAASFV
+250 VFTGRNAASFL
-261 GLFALI
+261 GLFGLI
-267 LAGLLGCFGADRLAC
+267 LAGVLACFGADRLAC
-282 SDPEWQEFEDLFDA
+282 SDPEWQEFEALFDA

-308 RSFEKNREFY
+308 RSWEENQEFY
-318 EKLGLTETQCELLVN
+318 EELGLTKMQCALLAN

-351 AYGEETRGTFAHSLS
+351 AYGRKTRGAFMHSLS

-376 MNNRSIVP
+376 KNNRSIVP
-384 DDQLPWLFLE
+384 DDQLPWLALE
-394 GGSAALLLAAALVRW
+394 GGFAALLLAAAFVRW
-409 GAARKQKRQEREI
+409 RAARKQKRQERDG
-422 GNERER
+422 GNEREW
-428 KERKAFPKGSGIL
+428 KDRKAFPKESGIL

-461 ERVPERISHPLYFC
+461 KRVPERISHPLYFC

-480 AWLLL
+480 AWLFL
-485 DAVCGMREAS
+485 DTVCGMRQIS
-495 ARQDASEEQK
+495 GQQS
-505 VPEKQ
+505 
-510 KAPEEQPVSRK
+510 SGW
-521 QPVSLQTSVSW
+521 QTSG
-532 PEGLSARI
+532 PEGLPVRV
-540 IRIAAMVLSLAA
+540 IRIAALVLSLAA
-552 VAVWLPREVERTG
+552 VVIWLPQEAERTD

-570 REQVNA
+570 REQGNA

-623 KSPHSVKKLA
+623 KSPHSEKKLA

-646 GENIRFVGEADTDWS
+646 GENVRFVGEADTDWS
-661 WLPGLLAEH
+661 WLTELLAEH
-670 GTDGQLVL
+670 GGNGELVL

-690 IWRLERS
+690 IWRLERN